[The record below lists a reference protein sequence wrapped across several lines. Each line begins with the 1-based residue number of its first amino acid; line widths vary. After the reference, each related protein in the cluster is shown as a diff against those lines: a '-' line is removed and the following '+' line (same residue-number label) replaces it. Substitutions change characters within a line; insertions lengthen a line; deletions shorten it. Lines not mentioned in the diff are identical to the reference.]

1 MTSHVTRAT
10 AMLVAA
16 ASLSAGLSAPAM
28 ADETGTPTTP
38 DNETTQPAP
47 SAKETLQNAVNEANE
62 IVKQG
67 RSWQDSEALSTFTT
81 ALNTAQ
87 NTLNKQDATDKELTD
102 ATTALTK
109 AQEKLVTAGT
119 TSQNARKNKLKEL
132 EGYTAEGNAQYYP
145 TEDIDE
151 LNKSIDTLTHAPD
164 TAEGDQTIDSEITKL
179 DAQETGLIARLKKD
193 NKALNRVKTALEAAT
208 KELNRNLS
216 YTKDDAVRQKL
227 QDAVDEANADSTLQN
242 IEDQTLATNQK
253 RDSTAKKLEQALADA
268 KTKGDEA
275 VAYRNALKAAQDKQK
290 IQQKDTKAYT
300 PESYKPLDDLL
311 NADFNADDADRV
323 ALSERTEKLNQAVEG
338 LVIAS
343 WSIDGKTLSKDDAGT
358 LTATLDRKTAA
369 LEHPTLTGSDG
380 STVNLTDTAD
390 PFTQEND
397 QLGVGH
403 VTHTLSGTT
412 ADAAKTDVRVTYD
425 VASGTETTVTLD
437 DGSKTGAI
445 GKFTRNEDGSWT
457 ANLTGALGKD
467 LDATAATSTTFRL
480 SDGTTL
486 DGTLGETVTTAPNG
500 TTLLTRTLTADGKDS
515 HGTPVKIVATLSY
528 TYDPRISLTLTH
540 KSGTAENGQTV
551 AVDGLTADMDVN
563 TLGSVYSAGV
573 QERDLTGDQ
582 WELNVKHGANV
593 SNPTIAVTTSGEG
606 SRILVAT
613 IRYQR
618 LDADGHT
625 LVNDSKI
632 VRVNVPFAA
641 APKVIGN
648 DKAALAGIKVNGL
661 DIPGFSADKVD
672 YIITAGKDE
681 RVKVSPVAR
690 DGQTVVAGDSRQTAF
705 TTVQTWTVSKDGESR
720 TYTVTLVRDHTEK
733 TADEKFTPA
742 EPAGQVSKTENP
754 SDDNTALES
763 VGYMLD
769 GAYHKSDSDEFTIPE
784 GGVLSWSSYAGQVV
798 QPTVERDH
806 GMTFRYEL
814 GVLSKDGTKYATRV
828 LTVTYLT
835 ADTHRAELTGIKVDG
850 RDVTGF
856 DPKTM
861 EYDVRVDNPERYV
874 VTPSFDKMTGMSLT
888 VHKTASQ
895 AVIKVTSA
903 DGLTQATYTLN
914 VSKATLADTGT
925 GVGLGS
931 LIFILAASAVGSL
944 LGRKRGTAE
953 M

>member
-38 DNETTQPAP
+38 DGGTAQTPP
-47 SAKETLQNAVNEANE
+47 SKPRETLQKAVDQAGKVDQTRNW
-62 IVKQG
+62 KD
-67 RSWQDSEALSTFTT
+67 QDALTTFASALTT
-81 ALNTAQ
+81 AQA
-87 NTLNKQDATDKELTD
+87 KLTD
-102 ATTALTK
+102 QTTADADLTAAETALTA
-109 AQEKLVTAGT
+109 AQERLVKAGT
-119 TSQNARKNKLKEL
+119 VEQDARAQKLPEL
-132 EGYTAEGNAQYYP
+132 EAYMGDNAKYYP
-145 TEDIDE
+145 HAIGE
-151 LNKSIDTLTHAPD
+151 LNKSITNLKDATDDKT
-164 TAEGDQTIDSEITKL
+164 GDQTIESEIGKL
-179 DAQETGLIARLKKD
+179 DNLIASLKKD
-193 NKALNRVKTALEAAT
+193 NTAFIRLTAAKKAAD
-208 KELNRNLS
+208 KELGRNLS
-216 YTKDDAVRQKL
+216 YKDSDVKQ
-227 QDAVDEANADSTLQN
+227 TLQKAVN
-242 IEDQTLATNQK
+242 DVDATLLHDADQTLATNQK
-253 RDSTAKKLEQALADA
+253 RDSTAETIERALGNMKD
-268 KTKGDEA
+268 KGDET

-290 IQQKDTKAYT
+290 IQQKDGKAYT
-300 PESYKPLDDLL
+300 SESYKPLDDLL
-311 NADFNADDADRV
+311 KADFNADDADRD
-323 ALSERTEKLNQAVEG
+323 ALSERTGKLNQAVEG
-338 LVIAS
+338 LVVAS
-343 WSIDGKTLSKDDAGT
+343 WSIDGKTLTRNDAGA
-358 LTATLDRKTAA
+358 LSATLDRKTAA

-380 STVNLTDTAD
+380 STIGLTDTAGT
-390 PFTQEND
+390 FTQD
-397 QLGVGH
+397 DGQLGVGH
-403 VTHTLSGTT
+403 VTHTLAGTT
-412 ADAAKTDVRVTYD
+412 ADGAKAAVNVTYD

-437 DGSKTGAI
+437 DGSKTGAT
-445 GKFTRNEDGSWT
+445 GRFTRNEDGSWT
-457 ANLTGALGKD
+457 ANLTGMLGKD
-467 LDATAATSTTFRL
+467 LDATAATSTTFKL

-486 DGTLGETVTTAPNG
+486 DGTLGETVTTTPNG
-500 TTLLTRTLTADGKDS
+500 TTLLTRMLTVDGHDS
-515 HGTPVKIVATLSY
+515 HGTPVKAVATLSY

-540 KSGTAENGQTV
+540 KSGTAEESQVV

-563 TLGSVYSAGV
+563 ALGSVYSAGV
-573 QERDLTGDQ
+573 QERGLTGDQ

-648 DKAALAGIKVNGL
+648 DKAALAGIKVNGQ

-672 YIITAGKDE
+672 YTITAGKDE

-742 EPAGQVSKTENP
+742 EPAGQVSKAENP

-769 GAYHKSDSDEFTIPE
+769 GEYHKSDSDEFTIPE

-835 ADTHRAELTGIKVDG
+835 ADTHKAELTGIKVDG

-931 LIFILAASAVGSL
+931 LVFLLAAGAVGSL
-944 LGRKRGTAE
+944 LGRRRGTAE

>member
-38 DNETTQPAP
+38 DGGTAQTPP
-47 SAKETLQNAVNEANE
+47 SKPRETLQKAVDQAGKVDQTRNW
-62 IVKQG
+62 KD
-67 RSWQDSEALSTFTT
+67 QDALTTFASALTT
-81 ALNTAQ
+81 AQA
-87 NTLNKQDATDKELTD
+87 KLTD
-102 ATTALTK
+102 QTTADADLTAAETALTA
-109 AQEKLVTAGT
+109 AQERLVKAGT
-119 TSQNARKNKLKEL
+119 VEQDARAQKLPEL
-132 EGYTAEGNAQYYP
+132 EAYTGDNAKYYP
-145 TEDIDE
+145 HAIGE
-151 LNKSIDTLTHAPD
+151 LNKSITNLKDATDDKT
-164 TAEGDQTIDSEITKL
+164 GDQTIESEIGKL
-179 DAQETGLIARLKKD
+179 DNLIASLKKD
-193 NKALNRVKTALEAAT
+193 NTAFIRLTAAKKAAD
-208 KELNRNLS
+208 KELGRNLS
-216 YTKDDAVRQKL
+216 YKDSDVKQ
-227 QDAVDEANADSTLQN
+227 TLQKAVN
-242 IEDQTLATNQK
+242 DVDATLLHDADQTLATNQK
-253 RDSTAKKLEQALADA
+253 RDSTAETIERALGNMKD
-268 KTKGDEA
+268 KGDET

-290 IQQKDTKAYT
+290 IQQKDGKAYT
-300 PESYKPLDDLL
+300 SESYKPLDDLL
-311 NADFNADDADRV
+311 KADFNADDADRD
-323 ALSERTEKLNQAVEG
+323 ALSERTGKLNQAVEG
-338 LVIAS
+338 LVVAS
-343 WSIDGKTLSKDDAGT
+343 WSIDGKTLTRNDAGA
-358 LTATLDRKTAA
+358 LSATLDRKTAA

-380 STVNLTDTAD
+380 STIGLTDTAGT
-390 PFTQEND
+390 FTQD
-397 QLGVGH
+397 DGQLGVGH
-403 VTHTLSGTT
+403 VTHTLAGTT
-412 ADAAKTDVRVTYD
+412 ADGAKAAVNVTYD

-437 DGSKTGAI
+437 DGSKTGAT

-457 ANLTGALGKD
+457 ANLTGMLGKD
-467 LDATAATSTTFRL
+467 LDATAAVSTTFRL

-486 DGTLGETVTTAPNG
+486 DGTLGETVTTTPNG
-500 TTLLTRTLTADGKDS
+500 TTLLTRTLTVDGHDS
-515 HGTPVKIVATLSY
+515 HGTPVKAVATLSY

-540 KSGTAENGQTV
+540 KAGTAEESQIV

-563 TLGSVYSAGV
+563 ALGSVYSAGV
-573 QERDLTGDQ
+573 QERGLTGDQ

-648 DKAALAGIKVNGL
+648 DKAALAGIKVNGQ

-672 YIITAGKDE
+672 YTITAGKDE

-742 EPAGQVSKTENP
+742 EPAGQVSKAENP

-769 GAYHKSDSDEFTIPE
+769 GEYHKSDSDEFTIPE

-835 ADTHRAELTGIKVDG
+835 ADTHKAELTGIKVDG

-931 LIFILAASAVGSL
+931 LVFLLAAGAVGSL
-944 LGRKRGTAE
+944 LGRRRGTAE

>member
-28 ADETGTPTTP
+28 ADETATPAMA

-47 SAKETLQNAVNEANE
+47 SKPRETLQKAVEQAGKVDRTRNW
-62 IVKQG
+62 KD
-67 RSWQDSEALSTFTT
+67 QDALTTFVSALTT
-81 ALNTAQ
+81 AQAKLADQTTA
-87 NTLNKQDATDKELTD
+87 DADLT
-102 ATTALTK
+102 AAETALTA
-109 AQEKLVTAGT
+109 AQERLVKAGT
-119 TSQNARKNKLKEL
+119 VEQDARAQKLPEL
-132 EGYTAEGNAQYYP
+132 EAYTGDNAKYYP
-145 TEDIDE
+145 HAIGE
-151 LNKSIDTLTHAPD
+151 LNKSITNLKDATD
-164 TAEGDQTIDSEITKL
+164 DKMGDQTIESEIGKL
-179 DAQETGLIARLKKD
+179 DDLIASLKKD
-193 NKALNRVKTALEAAT
+193 NTAFNRLTAAKKAAD
-208 KELNRNLS
+208 KELGRNLS
-216 YTKDDAVRQKL
+216 YKDSDVKQ
-227 QDAVDEANADSTLQN
+227 TLQKAVN
-242 IEDQTLATNQK
+242 DVDATLLNDADQTLATNQK
-253 RDSTAKKLEQALADA
+253 RDSTAETIERALGNMKD
-268 KTKGDEA
+268 KGDET

-290 IQQKDTKAYT
+290 IQQKDGKAYT
-300 PESYKPLDDLL
+300 SESYKPLDDLL
-311 NADFNADDADRV
+311 KADFNADDADRD

-338 LVIAS
+338 LIVAS
-343 WSIDGKTLSKDDAGT
+343 WSIDGKTLSNADGT

-380 STVNLTDTAD
+380 STVSLTDTAE

-403 VTHTLSGTT
+403 IAHTLSGTT
-412 ADAAKTDVRVTYD
+412 ADAAKTAIRVTYD

-437 DGSKTGAI
+437 DGSKTGAA
-445 GKFTRNEDGSWT
+445 GTFTRNEDGSWT
-457 ANLTGALGKD
+457 ANLTGMLGKD
-467 LDATAATSTTFRL
+467 LDATAATSTTFKL

-486 DGTLGETVTTAPNG
+486 DGTLGETVTTTPNG
-500 TTLLTRTLTADGKDS
+500 TTLLTRTLTVDGKDS
-515 HGTPVKIVATLSY
+515 HGTPVKAVATLSY

-540 KSGTAENGQTV
+540 KSGTAENSQTV
-551 AVDGLTADMDVN
+551 TVDGLTADMDVN

-573 QERDLTGDQ
+573 QERGLTGDQ

-648 DKAALAGIKVNGL
+648 DKAALAGIKVNGQ

-672 YIITAGKDE
+672 YTITAGKDE

-733 TADEKFTPA
+733 TADEKFTPV
-742 EPAGQVSKTENP
+742 EPAGQVSKAENP

-784 GGVLSWSSYAGQVV
+784 GGILSWSSYAGQVV

-835 ADTHRAELTGIKVDG
+835 ADTHKAELTGIKVDG
-850 RDVTGF
+850 RNVAGF

-931 LIFILAASAVGSL
+931 LIFLLAAGAVGSL
-944 LGRKRGTAE
+944 LSRRRGTAE

>member
-38 DNETTQPAP
+38 DNGTTQTPP
-47 SAKETLQNAVNEANE
+47 SKPRETLQKAVDQAGKVDQTRNW
-62 IVKQG
+62 KD
-67 RSWQDSEALSTFTT
+67 QDALTTFASALTT
-81 ALNTAQ
+81 AQA
-87 NTLNKQDATDKELTD
+87 KLTD
-102 ATTALTK
+102 QTTADADLTAAETALTA
-109 AQEKLVTAGT
+109 AQERLVKAGT
-119 TSQNARKNKLKEL
+119 VEQDARAQKLPEL
-132 EGYTAEGNAQYYP
+132 EAYTGDNAKYYP
-145 TEDIDE
+145 HAIGE
-151 LNKSIDTLTHAPD
+151 LNKSITNLKDATDDKT
-164 TAEGDQTIDSEITKL
+164 GDQTIESEIGKL
-179 DAQETGLIARLKKD
+179 DNLIASLKKD
-193 NKALNRVKTALEAAT
+193 NTAFIRLTAAKKAAD
-208 KELNRNLS
+208 KELGRNLS
-216 YTKDDAVRQKL
+216 YKDSDVKQ
-227 QDAVDEANADSTLQN
+227 TLQKAVN
-242 IEDQTLATNQK
+242 DVDATLLHDADQTLATNQK
-253 RDSTAKKLEQALADA
+253 RDSTAETIERALGNMKD
-268 KTKGDEA
+268 KGDET

-290 IQQKDTKAYT
+290 IQQKDGKAYT
-300 PESYKPLDDLL
+300 SESYKPLDDLL
-311 NADFNADDADRV
+311 KADFNADDADRD
-323 ALSERTEKLNQAVEG
+323 ALSERTGKLNQAVEG
-338 LVIAS
+338 LVVAS
-343 WSIDGKTLSKDDAGT
+343 WSIDGKTLTRNDAGA
-358 LTATLDRKTAA
+358 LSATLDRKTAA

-380 STVNLTDTAD
+380 STIGLTDTAGT
-390 PFTQEND
+390 FTQD
-397 QLGVGH
+397 DGQLGVGH
-403 VTHTLSGTT
+403 VTHTLAGTT
-412 ADAAKTDVRVTYD
+412 ADGAKAAVNVTYD

-437 DGSKTGAI
+437 DGSKTGAT
-445 GKFTRNEDGSWT
+445 GRFTRNEDGSWT
-457 ANLTGALGKD
+457 ANLTGMLGKD
-467 LDATAATSTTFRL
+467 LDATAATSTTFKL

-486 DGTLGETVTTAPNG
+486 DGTLGETVTTTPNG
-500 TTLLTRTLTADGKDS
+500 TTLLTRTLTVDGHDS
-515 HGTPVKIVATLSY
+515 HGTPVKAVATLSY

-540 KSGTAENGQTV
+540 KSGTAEESQVV

-563 TLGSVYSAGV
+563 ALGSVYSAGV
-573 QERDLTGDQ
+573 QERGLTGDQ

-648 DKAALAGIKVNGL
+648 DKAALAGIKVNGQ

-672 YIITAGKDE
+672 YTITAGKDE

-742 EPAGQVSKTENP
+742 EPAGQVSKAENP

-798 QPTVERDH
+798 QSTVERDH

-850 RDVTGF
+850 HDVTGF

-931 LIFILAASAVGSL
+931 LVFLLAAGAVGSL
-944 LGRKRGTAE
+944 LGRRRGTAE

>member
-28 ADETGTPTTP
+28 ADETATPATP
-38 DNETTQPAP
+38 DNGTTQPAP
-47 SAKETLQNAVNEANE
+47 SKPRETLQKAVEQAGKVDRTRNW
-62 IVKQG
+62 KD
-67 RSWQDSEALSTFTT
+67 QDALTTFVSALTT
-81 ALNTAQ
+81 AQAKLADQTAA
-87 NTLNKQDATDKELTD
+87 DADLT
-102 ATTALTK
+102 AAETALTA
-109 AQEKLVTAGT
+109 AQERLVKAGT
-119 TSQNARKNKLKEL
+119 VEQDARAQKLPEL
-132 EGYTAEGNAQYYP
+132 EAYTGDNAKYYP
-145 TEDIDE
+145 HAIGE
-151 LNKSIDTLTHAPD
+151 LNKSITNLKDATDDKT
-164 TAEGDQTIDSEITKL
+164 GDQAIESEIGKL
-179 DAQETGLIARLKKD
+179 DNLIASLKKD
-193 NKALNRVKTALEAAT
+193 NTAFNRLTAAKKAAD
-208 KELNRNLS
+208 KELGRNLS
-216 YTKDDAVRQKL
+216 YKDSDVKQ
-227 QDAVDEANADSTLQN
+227 TLQKAVN
-242 IEDQTLATNQK
+242 DVDATLLNDADQTLATNQK
-253 RDSTAKKLEQALADA
+253 RDSTAETIERALGNMKD
-268 KTKGDEA
+268 KGDET

-290 IQQKDTKAYT
+290 IQQKDGKAYT
-300 PESYKPLDDLL
+300 SESYKPLDDLL
-311 NADFNADDADRV
+311 KADFNADDADRD
-323 ALSERTEKLNQAVEG
+323 ALSERTEKLNQTVEG
-338 LVIAS
+338 LTVAS
-343 WSIDGKTLSKDDAGT
+343 WSIDGKTLTRNDAGA
-358 LTATLDRKTAA
+358 LSATLDRKTAA

-380 STVNLTDTAD
+380 STIGLTDTAE
-390 PFTQEND
+390 PFTQD
-397 QLGVGH
+397 DGQLGVGH
-403 VTHTLSGTT
+403 VTHTLAGTT
-412 ADAAKTDVRVTYD
+412 ADGAKAAVNVTYD
-425 VASGTETTVTLD
+425 VTSGTETTVTLD
-437 DGSKTGAI
+437 DGSKTGAA

-457 ANLTGALGKD
+457 ANLTGMLGKD
-467 LDATAATSTTFRL
+467 LDATAATSTTFKL

-486 DGTLGETVTTAPNG
+486 DGTLGETVTTTPNG

-515 HGTPVKIVATLSY
+515 HGTPVKAVATLSY

-551 AVDGLTADMDVN
+551 TVDGLTADMDVN
-563 TLGSVYSAGV
+563 ALGSVYSAGV
-573 QERDLTGDQ
+573 QERGLTGDQ

-648 DKAALAGIKVNGL
+648 DKAALAGIKVNGQ

-672 YIITAGKDE
+672 YTITAGKDE

-733 TADEKFTPA
+733 TADEKFTPV
-742 EPAGQVSKTENP
+742 EPAGQVSKAENP

-784 GGVLSWSSYAGQVV
+784 GGILSWSSYAGQVV

-850 RDVTGF
+850 RDVAGF

-903 DGLTQATYTLN
+903 DGLTQTTYTLN
-914 VSKATLADTGT
+914 ISKATLADTGT

-931 LIFILAASAVGSL
+931 LIFLLAAGAVGFL
-944 LGRKRGTAE
+944 LSRRRGTAE

>member
-28 ADETGTPTTP
+28 ADETATPATP
-38 DNETTQPAP
+38 DNGTTQPAP
-47 SAKETLQNAVNEANE
+47 SKPRETLQKAVEQAGKVDQTRNW
-62 IVKQG
+62 KD
-67 RSWQDSEALSTFTT
+67 QDALTTFASALTT
-81 ALNTAQ
+81 AQAKLADQTTA
-87 NTLNKQDATDKELTD
+87 DADLT
-102 ATTALTK
+102 AAETALTA
-109 AQEKLVTAGT
+109 AQERLVKAGT
-119 TSQNARKNKLKEL
+119 VEQDARAQKLPEL
-132 EGYTAEGNAQYYP
+132 EAYTGDNAKYYP
-145 TEDIDE
+145 HAIGE
-151 LNKSIDTLTHAPD
+151 LNKSITNLKDATDDKT
-164 TAEGDQTIDSEITKL
+164 GDQTIESEIGKL
-179 DAQETGLIARLKKD
+179 DDLIASLKKD
-193 NKALNRVKTALEAAT
+193 NTAFNRLTAAKKAAD
-208 KELNRNLS
+208 KELGRNLS
-216 YTKDDAVRQKL
+216 YKDSDVKQ
-227 QDAVDEANADSTLQN
+227 TLQKAVN
-242 IEDQTLATNQK
+242 DVDATLLNDADQTLATNQK
-253 RDSTAKKLEQALADA
+253 RDSTAETIERALGNMKD
-268 KTKGDEA
+268 KGDET

-290 IQQKDTKAYT
+290 IQQKDGKAYT
-300 PESYKPLDDLL
+300 SESYKPLDDLL
-311 NADFNADDADRV
+311 NADFNADDADRD
-323 ALSERTEKLNQAVEG
+323 ALSERTGKLNQAVEG
-338 LVIAS
+338 LIVAS
-343 WSIDGKTLSKDDAGT
+343 WSIDGKTLSNADGT

-380 STVNLTDTAD
+380 STIGLTDTAE

-403 VTHTLSGTT
+403 ITHTLSGTT
-412 ADAAKTDVRVTYD
+412 ADAAKTAIRVTYD

-437 DGSKTGAI
+437 DGSKTGAA

-457 ANLTGALGKD
+457 ANLTGMLGKD
-467 LDATAATSTTFRL
+467 LDATAATSTTFKL

-486 DGTLGETVTTAPNG
+486 DGTLGETVTTTPNG

-515 HGTPVKIVATLSY
+515 HGTPVKAVATLSY

-540 KSGTAENGQTV
+540 KSGTAENSQTV

-563 TLGSVYSAGV
+563 ALGSVYSAGV
-573 QERDLTGDQ
+573 QERGLTGDQ

-648 DKAALAGIKVNGL
+648 DKAALAGIKVNGR

-672 YIITAGKDE
+672 YTITAGKDE

-733 TADEKFTPA
+733 TADEKFTPV
-742 EPAGQVSKTENP
+742 EPAGQVSKAENP

-784 GGVLSWSSYAGQVV
+784 GGILSWSSYAGQVV

-850 RDVTGF
+850 RDVAGF

-903 DGLTQATYTLN
+903 DGLTQATYTLD

-931 LIFILAASAVGSL
+931 LIFLLAAGAVGSL
-944 LGRKRGTAE
+944 LSRRRGTAE

>member
-38 DNETTQPAP
+38 DNGTTQTPP
-47 SAKETLQNAVNEANE
+47 SKPRETLQKAVDQAGKVDQTRNW
-62 IVKQG
+62 KD
-67 RSWQDSEALSTFTT
+67 QDALTTFASALTT
-81 ALNTAQ
+81 AQA
-87 NTLNKQDATDKELTD
+87 KLTD
-102 ATTALTK
+102 QTTADADLTAAETALTA
-109 AQEKLVTAGT
+109 AQERLVKAGT
-119 TSQNARKNKLKEL
+119 VEQDARAQKLPEL
-132 EGYTAEGNAQYYP
+132 EAYTGDNAKYYP
-145 TEDIDE
+145 HAIGE
-151 LNKSIDTLTHAPD
+151 LNKSITNLKDATDDKT
-164 TAEGDQTIDSEITKL
+164 GDQTIESEIGKL
-179 DAQETGLIARLKKD
+179 DNLIASLKKD
-193 NKALNRVKTALEAAT
+193 NTAFIRLTAAKKAAD
-208 KELNRNLS
+208 KELSRNLS
-216 YTKDDAVRQKL
+216 YKDSDVKQ
-227 QDAVDEANADSTLQN
+227 TLQKAVN
-242 IEDQTLATNQK
+242 DVDATLLHDADQTLATNQK
-253 RDSTAKKLEQALADA
+253 RDSTAETIERALGNMKD
-268 KTKGDEA
+268 KGDET

-290 IQQKDTKAYT
+290 IQQKDGKAYT
-300 PESYKPLDDLL
+300 SESYKPLDDLL
-311 NADFNADDADRV
+311 KADFNADDADRD
-323 ALSERTEKLNQAVEG
+323 ALSERTGKLNQAVEG
-338 LVIAS
+338 LVVAS
-343 WSIDGKTLSKDDAGT
+343 WSIDGKTLTRNDAGA
-358 LTATLDRKTAA
+358 LSATLDRKTAA

-380 STVNLTDTAD
+380 STIGLTDTAGT
-390 PFTQEND
+390 FTQD
-397 QLGVGH
+397 DGQLGVGH
-403 VTHTLSGTT
+403 VTHTLAGTT
-412 ADAAKTDVRVTYD
+412 ADGAKAAVNVTYD

-437 DGSKTGAI
+437 DGSKTGAT

-457 ANLTGALGKD
+457 ANLTGMLGKD
-467 LDATAATSTTFRL
+467 LDATAATSTTFKL

-486 DGTLGETVTTAPNG
+486 DGTLGETVTTTPNG
-500 TTLLTRTLTADGKDS
+500 TTLLTRTLTVDGHDS
-515 HGTPVKIVATLSY
+515 HGTPVKAVATLSY

-540 KSGTAENGQTV
+540 KSGTAEESQVV

-563 TLGSVYSAGV
+563 ALGSVYSAGV
-573 QERDLTGDQ
+573 QERGLTGDQ

-648 DKAALAGIKVNGL
+648 DKAALAGIKVNGQ

-672 YIITAGKDE
+672 YTITAGKDE

-733 TADEKFTPA
+733 TADEKFTPP
-742 EPAGQVSKTENP
+742 EPAGQVSKAENP

-769 GAYHKSDSDEFTIPE
+769 GEYHKSDSDEFTIPE

-835 ADTHRAELTGIKVDG
+835 ADTHKAELTGIKVDG

-931 LIFILAASAVGSL
+931 LVFLLAAGAVGSL
-944 LGRKRGTAE
+944 LGRRRGTAE

>member
-28 ADETGTPTTP
+28 ADETATPATP
-38 DNETTQPAP
+38 DNGTTQPAP
-47 SAKETLQNAVNEANE
+47 SKPRETLQKAVEQAGKVDRTRNW
-62 IVKQG
+62 KD
-67 RSWQDSEALSTFTT
+67 QDALTTFASALTT
-81 ALNTAQ
+81 AQAKLADQTTA
-87 NTLNKQDATDKELTD
+87 DADLT
-102 ATTALTK
+102 AAETALTA
-109 AQEKLVTAGT
+109 AQERLVKAGT
-119 TSQNARKNKLKEL
+119 VEQDARAQKLPEL
-132 EGYTAEGNAQYYP
+132 EAYTGDNAKYYP
-145 TEDIDE
+145 HAIGE
-151 LNKSIDTLTHAPD
+151 LNKSITNLKDATDDKT
-164 TAEGDQTIDSEITKL
+164 GDQTIESEIGKL
-179 DAQETGLIARLKKD
+179 DNLIASLKKD
-193 NKALNRVKTALEAAT
+193 NTAFNRLTAAKKAAD
-208 KELNRNLS
+208 KELGRNLS
-216 YTKDDAVRQKL
+216 YKDSDVKQ
-227 QDAVDEANADSTLQN
+227 TLQKAVN
-242 IEDQTLATNQK
+242 DVDATLLNDADQTLATNQK
-253 RDSTAKKLEQALADA
+253 RDSTAETIERALGNMKD
-268 KTKGDEA
+268 KGDET

-290 IQQKDTKAYT
+290 IQQKDGKAYT
-300 PESYKPLDDLL
+300 SESYKPLDDLL
-311 NADFNADDADRV
+311 NADFNADDADRD
-323 ALSERTEKLNQAVEG
+323 ALSERTGKLNQAVEG
-338 LVIAS
+338 LVVAS
-343 WSIDGKTLSKDDAGT
+343 WSIDGKTLSNADGT

-380 STVNLTDTAD
+380 TTIGLTDTAE

-403 VTHTLSGTT
+403 ITHTLSGTT
-412 ADAAKTDVRVTYD
+412 ADAAKTAIRVTYD

-437 DGSKTGAI
+437 DGSKTGAA

-457 ANLTGALGKD
+457 ANLTGMLGKD
-467 LDATAATSTTFRL
+467 LDATAATSTTFKL

-486 DGTLGETVTTAPNG
+486 DGTLGETVTTTPNG

-515 HGTPVKIVATLSY
+515 HGTPVKAVATLSY

-540 KSGTAENGQTV
+540 KSGTAENSQTV

-563 TLGSVYSAGV
+563 ALGSVYSAGV
-573 QERDLTGDQ
+573 QERGLTGDQ

-648 DKAALAGIKVNGL
+648 DKAALAGIKVNGQ

-672 YIITAGKDE
+672 YTITAGKDE

-733 TADEKFTPA
+733 TADEKFTPV
-742 EPAGQVSKTENP
+742 EPAGQVSKAENP

-784 GGVLSWSSYAGQVV
+784 GGILSWSSYAGQVV

-850 RDVTGF
+850 RDVAGF

-931 LIFILAASAVGSL
+931 LIFLLAAGAVGSL
-944 LGRKRGTAE
+944 LSRRRGTAE

>member
-38 DNETTQPAP
+38 DNGTTQTPP
-47 SAKETLQNAVNEANE
+47 SKPRETLQKAVDQAGKVDQTRNW
-62 IVKQG
+62 KD
-67 RSWQDSEALSTFTT
+67 QDALTTFASALTT
-81 ALNTAQ
+81 AQA
-87 NTLNKQDATDKELTD
+87 KLTD
-102 ATTALTK
+102 QTTADADLTAAETALTA
-109 AQEKLVTAGT
+109 AQERLVKAGT
-119 TSQNARKNKLKEL
+119 VEQDARAQKLPEL
-132 EGYTAEGNAQYYP
+132 EAYTGDNAKYYP
-145 TEDIDE
+145 HAIGE
-151 LNKSIDTLTHAPD
+151 LNKSITNLKDATDDKT
-164 TAEGDQTIDSEITKL
+164 GDQTIESEIGKL
-179 DAQETGLIARLKKD
+179 DNLIASLKKD
-193 NKALNRVKTALEAAT
+193 NTAFIRLTAAKKAAD
-208 KELNRNLS
+208 KELGRNLS
-216 YTKDDAVRQKL
+216 YKDSDVKQ
-227 QDAVDEANADSTLQN
+227 TLQKAVN
-242 IEDQTLATNQK
+242 DVDATLLHDADQTLATNQK
-253 RDSTAKKLEQALADA
+253 RDSTAETIERALGNMKD
-268 KTKGDEA
+268 KGDET

-290 IQQKDTKAYT
+290 IQQKDGKAYT
-300 PESYKPLDDLL
+300 SESYKPLDDLL
-311 NADFNADDADRV
+311 KADFNADDADRD
-323 ALSERTEKLNQAVEG
+323 ALSERTGKLNQAVEG
-338 LVIAS
+338 LVVAS
-343 WSIDGKTLSKDDAGT
+343 WSIDGKTLTRNDAGA
-358 LTATLDRKTAA
+358 LSATLDRKTAA

-380 STVNLTDTAD
+380 STIGLTDTAGT
-390 PFTQEND
+390 FTQD
-397 QLGVGH
+397 DGQLGVGH
-403 VTHTLSGTT
+403 VTHTLAGTT
-412 ADAAKTDVRVTYD
+412 ADGAKAAVNVTYD

-437 DGSKTGAI
+437 DGSKTGAT

-457 ANLTGALGKD
+457 ANLTGMLGKD
-467 LDATAATSTTFRL
+467 LDATAATSTTFKL

-486 DGTLGETVTTAPNG
+486 DGTLGETVTTTPNG
-500 TTLLTRTLTADGKDS
+500 TTLLTRTLTVDGHDS
-515 HGTPVKIVATLSY
+515 HGTPVKAVATLSY

-540 KSGTAENGQTV
+540 KSGTAEESQVV

-563 TLGSVYSAGV
+563 ALGSVYSAGV
-573 QERDLTGDQ
+573 QERGLTGDQ

-648 DKAALAGIKVNGL
+648 DKAALAGIKVNGQ

-672 YIITAGKDE
+672 YTITAGKDE

-742 EPAGQVSKTENP
+742 EPAGQVSKAENP

-769 GAYHKSDSDEFTIPE
+769 GEYHKSDSDEFTIPE

-835 ADTHRAELTGIKVDG
+835 ADTHKAELTGIKVDG

-888 VHKTASQ
+888 VHKTVSK

-931 LIFILAASAVGSL
+931 LVFLLAAGAVGSL
-944 LGRKRGTAE
+944 LGRRRGTAE

>member
-28 ADETGTPTTP
+28 ADEAATPATP
-38 DNETTQPAP
+38 DNGTTQPAP
-47 SAKETLQNAVNEANE
+47 SKPRENLQKAVEQAGKVDQTRNW
-62 IVKQG
+62 KD
-67 RSWQDSEALSTFTT
+67 QDALTTFASALTT
-81 ALNTAQ
+81 AQAKLADQTTA
-87 NTLNKQDATDKELTD
+87 DADLT
-102 ATTALTK
+102 AAETALTA
-109 AQEKLVTAGT
+109 AQERLVKAGT
-119 TSQNARKNKLKEL
+119 VEQDARAQKLPEL
-132 EGYTAEGNAQYYP
+132 EAYTGDNAKYYP
-145 TEDIDE
+145 HAIGE
-151 LNKSIDTLTHAPD
+151 LNKSITNLKDATDDKT
-164 TAEGDQTIDSEITKL
+164 GDQTIESEIGKL
-179 DAQETGLIARLKKD
+179 DNLIASLKKD
-193 NKALNRVKTALEAAT
+193 NTAFNRLTAAKKAAD
-208 KELNRNLS
+208 KELGRNLS
-216 YTKDDAVRQKL
+216 YKDSDVKQ
-227 QDAVDEANADSTLQN
+227 TLQKAVN
-242 IEDQTLATNQK
+242 DVDATLLNDADQTLATNQK
-253 RDSTAKKLEQALADA
+253 RDSTAETIERALGNMKD
-268 KTKGDEA
+268 KGDET

-290 IQQKDTKAYT
+290 IQQKDGKAYT
-300 PESYKPLDDLL
+300 SESYKPLDDLL
-311 NADFNADDADRV
+311 NADFNADDADRD
-323 ALSERTEKLNQAVEG
+323 ALSERTGKLNQAVEG
-338 LVIAS
+338 LAVAS
-343 WSIDGKTLSKDDAGT
+343 WSIDGKTLIRNDAGA
-358 LTATLDRKTAA
+358 LSATLDRKTAA

-380 STVNLTDTAD
+380 STIGLTDTTE
-390 PFTQEND
+390 PFTQD
-397 QLGVGH
+397 DGQLGVGH
-403 VTHTLSGTT
+403 VTHTLAGTT
-412 ADAAKTDVRVTYD
+412 ADGAKAAVNVTYD
-425 VASGTETTVTLD
+425 VTSGTETTVTLD
-437 DGSKTGAI
+437 DGSKTGAA

-457 ANLTGALGKD
+457 ANLTGMLGKD
-467 LDATAATSTTFRL
+467 LDATAATSTTFKL

-486 DGTLGETVTTAPNG
+486 DGTLGETVTTTPNG

-515 HGTPVKIVATLSY
+515 HGTPVKAVATLSY

-540 KSGTAENGQTV
+540 KSGTAENSQTV

-563 TLGSVYSAGV
+563 TLESVYSAGV
-573 QERDLTGDQ
+573 QERGLTGDQ

-648 DKAALAGIKVNGL
+648 DKAALAGIKVNGQ

-672 YIITAGKDE
+672 YTITAGKDE

-733 TADEKFTPA
+733 TADEKFTPV
-742 EPAGQVSKTENP
+742 EPAGQVSKAENP

-784 GGVLSWSSYAGQVV
+784 GGILSWSSYAGQVV

-835 ADTHRAELTGIKVDG
+835 ADTHKAELTGIKVDG
-850 RDVTGF
+850 RNVAGF

-903 DGLTQATYTLN
+903 DGLQTI
-914 VSKATLADTGT
+914 VHEGRWRVGRVERVGGT
-925 GVGLGS
+925 VIIPDRIWSDEDLTCYESRYRDYGPE
-931 LIFILAASAVGSL
+931 F
-944 LGRKRGTAE
+944 
-953 M
+953 

>member
-38 DNETTQPAP
+38 DNGTTQTPP
-47 SAKETLQNAVNEANE
+47 SKPRETLQKAVDQAGKVDQTRNW
-62 IVKQG
+62 KD
-67 RSWQDSEALSTFTT
+67 QDALTTFASALTT
-81 ALNTAQ
+81 AQA
-87 NTLNKQDATDKELTD
+87 KLTD
-102 ATTALTK
+102 QTTADADLTAAETALTA
-109 AQEKLVTAGT
+109 AQERLVKAGT
-119 TSQNARKNKLKEL
+119 VEQDARAQKLPEL
-132 EGYTAEGNAQYYP
+132 EAYTGDNAKYYP
-145 TEDIDE
+145 HAIGE
-151 LNKSIDTLTHAPD
+151 LNKSITNLKDATDDKT
-164 TAEGDQTIDSEITKL
+164 GDQTIESEIGKL
-179 DAQETGLIARLKKD
+179 DNLIASLKKD
-193 NKALNRVKTALEAAT
+193 NTAFIRLTAAKKAAD
-208 KELNRNLS
+208 KELGRNLS
-216 YTKDDAVRQKL
+216 YKDSDVKQ
-227 QDAVDEANADSTLQN
+227 TLQKAVN
-242 IEDQTLATNQK
+242 DVDATLLHDADQTLATNQK
-253 RDSTAKKLEQALADA
+253 RDSTAETIERALGNMKD
-268 KTKGDEA
+268 KGDET

-290 IQQKDTKAYT
+290 IQQKDGKAYT
-300 PESYKPLDDLL
+300 SESYKPLDDLL
-311 NADFNADDADRV
+311 KADFNADDADRD
-323 ALSERTEKLNQAVEG
+323 ALSERTGKLNQAVEG
-338 LVIAS
+338 LVVAS
-343 WSIDGKTLSKDDAGT
+343 WSIDGKTLTRNDAGA
-358 LTATLDRKTAA
+358 LSATLDRKTAA

-380 STVNLTDTAD
+380 STIGLTDTAGA
-390 PFTQEND
+390 FTQD
-397 QLGVGH
+397 DGQLGVGH
-403 VTHTLSGTT
+403 VTHTLAGTT
-412 ADAAKTDVRVTYD
+412 ADGAKAAVNVTYD

-437 DGSKTGAI
+437 DGSKTGAT

-457 ANLTGALGKD
+457 ANLTGMLGKD
-467 LDATAATSTTFRL
+467 LDATAATSTTFKL

-486 DGTLGETVTTAPNG
+486 DGTLGETVTTTPNG
-500 TTLLTRTLTADGKDS
+500 TTLLTRTLTVDGHDS
-515 HGTPVKIVATLSY
+515 HGTPVKAVATLSY

-540 KSGTAENGQTV
+540 KSGTAEESQVV

-563 TLGSVYSAGV
+563 ALGSVYSAGV
-573 QERDLTGDQ
+573 QERGLTGDQ

-648 DKAALAGIKVNGL
+648 DKAALAGIKVNGQ

-672 YIITAGKDE
+672 YTITAGKDE

-742 EPAGQVSKTENP
+742 EPAGQVSKAENP

-769 GAYHKSDSDEFTIPE
+769 GEYHKSDSDEFTIPE

-835 ADTHRAELTGIKVDG
+835 ADTHKAELTGIKVDG

-931 LIFILAASAVGSL
+931 LVFLLAAGAVGSL
-944 LGRKRGTAE
+944 LGRRRGTAE

>member
-28 ADETGTPTTP
+28 ADETGAPTTP
-38 DNETTQPAP
+38 DNGTTQPAP
-47 SAKETLQNAVNEANE
+47 SKPRETLQKAVEQAGKVDQTRNW
-62 IVKQG
+62 KD
-67 RSWQDSEALSTFTT
+67 QDALTTFASALTT
-81 ALNTAQ
+81 AQAKLADQTTA
-87 NTLNKQDATDKELTD
+87 DADLT
-102 ATTALTK
+102 AAETALTA
-109 AQEKLVTAGT
+109 AQERLVKAGT
-119 TSQNARKNKLKEL
+119 VEQDARAQKLPEL
-132 EGYTAEGNAQYYP
+132 EAYTGDNAKYYP
-145 TEDIDE
+145 HAIGE
-151 LNKSIDTLTHAPD
+151 LNKSITNLKDATD
-164 TAEGDQTIDSEITKL
+164 DKMGDQTIESEIGKL
-179 DAQETGLIARLKKD
+179 DDLIASLKKD
-193 NKALNRVKTALEAAT
+193 NTAFNRLTAAKKAAD
-208 KELNRNLS
+208 KELGRNLS
-216 YTKDDAVRQKL
+216 YKDSDVKQ
-227 QDAVDEANADSTLQN
+227 TLQKAVN
-242 IEDQTLATNQK
+242 DVDATLLNDADQTLATNQK
-253 RDSTAKKLEQALADA
+253 RDSTAETIERALGNMKD
-268 KTKGDEA
+268 KGDET

-290 IQQKDTKAYT
+290 IQQKDGKAYT
-300 PESYKPLDDLL
+300 SESYKPLDDLL
-311 NADFNADDADRV
+311 KADFNADDADRD

-338 LVIAS
+338 LIVAS
-343 WSIDGKTLSKDDAGT
+343 WSIDGKTLSNADGT

-380 STVNLTDTAD
+380 STVSLTDTAE

-403 VTHTLSGTT
+403 IAHTLSGTT
-412 ADAAKTDVRVTYD
+412 ADAAKTAIRVTYD

-437 DGSKTGAI
+437 DGSKTGAA

-467 LDATAATSTTFRL
+467 LDATAAASTTFRL

-486 DGTLGETVTTAPNG
+486 DGTLGDAVTTTPNG

-515 HGTPVKIVATLSY
+515 HGTPVKAVATLSY

-540 KSGTAENGQTV
+540 KSGTAENSQTV

-573 QERDLTGDQ
+573 QERGLTGDQ

-648 DKAALAGIKVNGL
+648 DKAALAGIKVNGQ

-672 YIITAGKDE
+672 YTITAGKDE

-742 EPAGQVSKTENP
+742 EPAGQVSKAENP

-784 GGVLSWSSYAGQVV
+784 GGILSWSSYAGQVV

-835 ADTHRAELTGIKVDG
+835 ADTHRAELTGIKVDR
-850 RDVTGF
+850 RDVAGF

-903 DGLTQATYTLN
+903 DGLTQATYTLD

-931 LIFILAASAVGSL
+931 LIFLLAAGAVGSL
-944 LGRKRGTAE
+944 LSRRRGTAE

>member
-28 ADETGTPTTP
+28 ADETGAPTTP
-38 DNETTQPAP
+38 DNGTTQPAP
-47 SAKETLQNAVNEANE
+47 SKPRETLQKAVEQAGKVDQTRNW
-62 IVKQG
+62 KD
-67 RSWQDSEALSTFTT
+67 QDALTTFASALTT
-81 ALNTAQ
+81 AQAKLADQTTA
-87 NTLNKQDATDKELTD
+87 DADLTV
-102 ATTALTK
+102 AETALTA
-109 AQEKLVTAGT
+109 AQERLVKAGT
-119 TSQNARKNKLKEL
+119 VEQDARAQKLPEL
-132 EGYTAEGNAQYYP
+132 EAYTGDNAKYYP
-145 TEDIDE
+145 HAIGE
-151 LNKSIDTLTHAPD
+151 LNKSITNLKDATDDKT
-164 TAEGDQTIDSEITKL
+164 GDQTIESEIGKL
-179 DAQETGLIARLKKD
+179 DDLIASLKKD
-193 NKALNRVKTALEAAT
+193 NTAFNRLTAAKKAAD
-208 KELNRNLS
+208 KELGRNLS
-216 YTKDDAVRQKL
+216 YKDSDVKQ
-227 QDAVDEANADSTLQN
+227 TLQKAVN
-242 IEDQTLATNQK
+242 DVDATLLNDADQTLATNQK
-253 RDSTAKKLEQALADA
+253 RDSTAETIERALGNMKD
-268 KTKGDEA
+268 KGDET

-290 IQQKDTKAYT
+290 IQQKDGKAYT
-300 PESYKPLDDLL
+300 SESYKPLDDLL
-311 NADFNADDADRV
+311 KADFNADDADRD

-338 LVIAS
+338 LTVAS
-343 WSIDGKTLSKDDAGT
+343 WSIDGKTLSNADGT

-380 STVNLTDTAD
+380 STIGLTDTAE

-403 VTHTLSGTT
+403 ITHTLSGTT
-412 ADAAKTDVRVTYD
+412 ADAAKTAIRVTYD
-425 VASGTETTVTLD
+425 MASGTETTVTLD
-437 DGSKTGAI
+437 DGSKTGAA

-457 ANLTGALGKD
+457 ANLTGMLGKD
-467 LDATAATSTTFRL
+467 LDATAATSTTFKL

-486 DGTLGETVTTAPNG
+486 DGTLGETVTTTPNG
-500 TTLLTRTLTADGKDS
+500 TTLLTRTLTADGKDF
-515 HGTPVKIVATLSY
+515 HGTPVKAVATLSY

-540 KSGTAENGQTV
+540 KSGTAENSQTV
-551 AVDGLTADMDVN
+551 TVDGLTADMDVN
-563 TLGSVYSAGV
+563 ALGSVYSAGV
-573 QERDLTGDQ
+573 QERGLTGDQ

-648 DKAALAGIKVNGL
+648 DKAALAGIKVNGQ

-672 YIITAGKDE
+672 YTITAGKDE

-733 TADEKFTPA
+733 TADEKFTPV
-742 EPAGQVSKTENP
+742 EPAGQVSKAENP

-784 GGVLSWSSYAGQVV
+784 GGILSWSSYAGQVV

-835 ADTHRAELTGIKVDG
+835 ADTHKAELTGIKVDG
-850 RDVTGF
+850 RNVAGF

-903 DGLTQATYTLN
+903 DGLTQTTYTLN

-931 LIFILAASAVGSL
+931 LIFLLAAGAVGSL
-944 LGRKRGTAE
+944 LSRRRGTAE

>member
-28 ADETGTPTTP
+28 ADETATPATP
-38 DNETTQPAP
+38 DNGTTQPAP
-47 SAKETLQNAVNEANE
+47 SKPRETLQKAVEQAGKVDRTRNW
-62 IVKQG
+62 KD
-67 RSWQDSEALSTFTT
+67 QDALTTFASALTT
-81 ALNTAQ
+81 AQAKLADQTTA
-87 NTLNKQDATDKELTD
+87 DADLT
-102 ATTALTK
+102 AAETALTA
-109 AQEKLVTAGT
+109 AQERLVKAGT
-119 TSQNARKNKLKEL
+119 VEQDARAQKLPEL
-132 EGYTAEGNAQYYP
+132 EAYTGDNAKYYP
-145 TEDIDE
+145 HAIGE
-151 LNKSIDTLTHAPD
+151 LNKSITNLKDATDDKT
-164 TAEGDQTIDSEITKL
+164 GDQTIESEIGKL
-179 DAQETGLIARLKKD
+179 DDLIASLKKD
-193 NKALNRVKTALEAAT
+193 NTAFNRLTAAKKAAD
-208 KELNRNLS
+208 KELGRNLS
-216 YTKDDAVRQKL
+216 YKDSDVKQ
-227 QDAVDEANADSTLQN
+227 TLQKAVN
-242 IEDQTLATNQK
+242 DVDATLLNDADQTLATNQK
-253 RDSTAKKLEQALADA
+253 RDSTAETIERALGNMKD
-268 KTKGDEA
+268 KGDET

-290 IQQKDTKAYT
+290 IQQKDGKAYT
-300 PESYKPLDDLL
+300 SESYKPLDDLL
-311 NADFNADDADRV
+311 KADFNADDADRD

-338 LVIAS
+338 LIVAS
-343 WSIDGKTLSKDDAGT
+343 WSIDGKTLFNADGT

-380 STVNLTDTAD
+380 STVSLTDTAE

-403 VTHTLSGTT
+403 IAHTLSGTT
-412 ADAAKTDVRVTYD
+412 ADAAKTAIRVTYD

-437 DGSKTGAI
+437 DGSKTGAA

-457 ANLTGALGKD
+457 ANLTGMLGKD
-467 LDATAATSTTFRL
+467 LDATAATSTTFKL

-486 DGTLGETVTTAPNG
+486 DGTLGETVTTTPNG

-515 HGTPVKIVATLSY
+515 HGTPVKAVATLSY

-540 KSGTAENGQTV
+540 KSGTAENSQTV
-551 AVDGLTADMDVN
+551 TVDGLTADMDVN
-563 TLGSVYSAGV
+563 ALGSVYSAGV
-573 QERDLTGDQ
+573 QERGLTGDQ

-648 DKAALAGIKVNGL
+648 DKAALAGIKVNGQ

-672 YIITAGKDE
+672 YTITAGKDE

-733 TADEKFTPA
+733 TADEKFTPV
-742 EPAGQVSKTENP
+742 EPAGQVSKAENP

-784 GGVLSWSSYAGQVV
+784 GGILSWSSYAGQVV

-850 RDVTGF
+850 RDVAGF

-931 LIFILAASAVGSL
+931 LIFLLAAGAVGSL
-944 LGRKRGTAE
+944 LSRRRGTAE

>member
-28 ADETGTPTTP
+28 ADETATPAMA
-38 DNETTQPAP
+38 DNGTTQPAP
-47 SAKETLQNAVNEANE
+47 SKPRETLQKAVEQAGKVDRTRNW
-62 IVKQG
+62 KD
-67 RSWQDSEALSTFTT
+67 QDALTTFVSALTT
-81 ALNTAQ
+81 AQAKLADQTTA
-87 NTLNKQDATDKELTD
+87 DADLT
-102 ATTALTK
+102 AAETALTA
-109 AQEKLVTAGT
+109 AQERLVKAGT
-119 TSQNARKNKLKEL
+119 VEQDARAQKLPEL
-132 EGYTAEGNAQYYP
+132 EAYTGDNAKYYP
-145 TEDIDE
+145 HAIGE
-151 LNKSIDTLTHAPD
+151 LNKSITNLKDATD
-164 TAEGDQTIDSEITKL
+164 DKMGDQTIESEIGKL
-179 DAQETGLIARLKKD
+179 DDLIASLKKD
-193 NKALNRVKTALEAAT
+193 NTAFNRLTAAKKAAD
-208 KELNRNLS
+208 KELGRNLS
-216 YTKDDAVRQKL
+216 YKDSDVKQ
-227 QDAVDEANADSTLQN
+227 TLQKAVN
-242 IEDQTLATNQK
+242 DVDATLLNDADQTLATNQK
-253 RDSTAKKLEQALADA
+253 RDSTAETIERALGNMKD
-268 KTKGDEA
+268 KGDET

-290 IQQKDTKAYT
+290 IQQKDGKAYT
-300 PESYKPLDDLL
+300 SESYKPLDDLL
-311 NADFNADDADRV
+311 KADFNADDADRD

-338 LVIAS
+338 LTVAS
-343 WSIDGKTLSKDDAGT
+343 WSIDGKTLSNADGT

-380 STVNLTDTAD
+380 STIGLTDTAE

-403 VTHTLSGTT
+403 ITHTLAGTT
-412 ADAAKTDVRVTYD
+412 ADAAKTAIRVTYD

-437 DGSKTGAI
+437 DGSKTGAA

-467 LDATAATSTTFRL
+467 LDATAAASTTFRL

-486 DGTLGETVTTAPNG
+486 DGTLGETVTTTPNG

-515 HGTPVKIVATLSY
+515 HGTPVKAVATLSY

-540 KSGTAENGQTV
+540 KSGTAENSQTV

-563 TLGSVYSAGV
+563 TLESVYSAGV
-573 QERDLTGDQ
+573 QERGLTGDQ

-648 DKAALAGIKVNGL
+648 DKAALAGIKVNGQ

-672 YIITAGKDE
+672 YTITAGKDE

-733 TADEKFTPA
+733 TADEKFTPV
-742 EPAGQVSKTENP
+742 EPAGQVSKAENP

-784 GGVLSWSSYAGQVV
+784 GGILSWSSYAGQVV

-835 ADTHRAELTGIKVDG
+835 ADTHKAELTGIKVDG
-850 RDVTGF
+850 RNVAGF

-931 LIFILAASAVGSL
+931 LIFLLAAGAVGSL
-944 LGRKRGTAE
+944 LSRRRGTAE

>member
-28 ADETGTPTTP
+28 ADETGAPTTP
-38 DNETTQPAP
+38 DNGTTQPAP
-47 SAKETLQNAVNEANE
+47 SKPRETLQKAVEQAGKVDRTRNW
-62 IVKQG
+62 KD
-67 RSWQDSEALSTFTT
+67 QDALTTFASALTT
-81 ALNTAQ
+81 AQAKLADQTTA
-87 NTLNKQDATDKELTD
+87 DADLTV
-102 ATTALTK
+102 AETALTA
-109 AQEKLVTAGT
+109 AQERLVKAGT
-119 TSQNARKNKLKEL
+119 VEQDARAQKLPEL
-132 EGYTAEGNAQYYP
+132 EAYTGDNAKYYP
-145 TEDIDE
+145 HAIGE
-151 LNKSIDTLTHAPD
+151 LNKSITNLKDATDDKT
-164 TAEGDQTIDSEITKL
+164 GDQTIESEIGKL
-179 DAQETGLIARLKKD
+179 DDLIASLKKD
-193 NKALNRVKTALEAAT
+193 NTAFNRLTAAKKAAD
-208 KELNRNLS
+208 KELGRNLS
-216 YTKDDAVRQKL
+216 YKDFDVKQ
-227 QDAVDEANADSTLQN
+227 TLQKAVN
-242 IEDQTLATNQK
+242 DVDATLLNDADQTLATNQK
-253 RDSTAKKLEQALADA
+253 RDSTAETIERALGNMKD
-268 KTKGDEA
+268 KGDET

-290 IQQKDTKAYT
+290 IQQKDGKAYT
-300 PESYKPLDDLL
+300 SESYKPLDDLL
-311 NADFNADDADRV
+311 KADFNADDADRD
-323 ALSERTEKLNQAVEG
+323 ALSERTEKLNQTVEG
-338 LVIAS
+338 LTVAS
-343 WSIDGKTLSKDDAGT
+343 WSIDGKTLTRNDAGA
-358 LTATLDRKTAA
+358 LSATLDRKTAA

-380 STVNLTDTAD
+380 STIGLTDTAE
-390 PFTQEND
+390 PFTQD
-397 QLGVGH
+397 DGQLGVGH
-403 VTHTLSGTT
+403 VTHTLAGTT
-412 ADAAKTDVRVTYD
+412 ADGAKAAVNVTYD
-425 VASGTETTVTLD
+425 VTSGTETTVTLD
-437 DGSKTGAI
+437 DGSKTGAA

-457 ANLTGALGKD
+457 ANLTGMLGKD
-467 LDATAATSTTFRL
+467 LDATAATSTTFKL

-486 DGTLGETVTTAPNG
+486 DGTLGETVTTTPNG

-515 HGTPVKIVATLSY
+515 HGTPVKAVATLSY

-551 AVDGLTADMDVN
+551 TVDGLTADMDVN
-563 TLGSVYSAGV
+563 ALGSVYSAGV
-573 QERDLTGDQ
+573 QERGLTGDQ

-648 DKAALAGIKVNGL
+648 DKAALAGIKVNGQ

-672 YIITAGKDE
+672 YTITAGKDE

-733 TADEKFTPA
+733 TADEKFTPV
-742 EPAGQVSKTENP
+742 EPAGQVSKAENP

-784 GGVLSWSSYAGQVV
+784 GGILSWSSYAGQVV

-850 RDVTGF
+850 RDVAGF

-903 DGLTQATYTLN
+903 DGLTQTTYTLN
-914 VSKATLADTGT
+914 ISKATLADTGT

-931 LIFILAASAVGSL
+931 LIFLLAAGAVGSL
-944 LGRKRGTAE
+944 LSRRRGTAE

>member
-38 DNETTQPAP
+38 DGGTAQTPP
-47 SAKETLQNAVNEANE
+47 SKPRETLQKAVDQAGKVDQTRNW
-62 IVKQG
+62 KD
-67 RSWQDSEALSTFTT
+67 QDALTTFASALTT
-81 ALNTAQ
+81 AQA
-87 NTLNKQDATDKELTD
+87 KLTD
-102 ATTALTK
+102 QTTADADLTAAETALTA
-109 AQEKLVTAGT
+109 AQERLVKAGT
-119 TSQNARKNKLKEL
+119 VEQDARAQKLPEL
-132 EGYTAEGNAQYYP
+132 EAYMGDNAKYYP
-145 TEDIDE
+145 HAIGE
-151 LNKSIDTLTHAPD
+151 LNKSITNLKDATDDKT
-164 TAEGDQTIDSEITKL
+164 GDQTIESEIGKL
-179 DAQETGLIARLKKD
+179 DNLIASLKKD
-193 NKALNRVKTALEAAT
+193 NTAFIRLTAAKKAAD
-208 KELNRNLS
+208 KELGRNLS
-216 YTKDDAVRQKL
+216 YKDSDVKQ
-227 QDAVDEANADSTLQN
+227 TLQKAVN
-242 IEDQTLATNQK
+242 DVDATLLHDADQTLATNQK
-253 RDSTAKKLEQALADA
+253 RDSTAETIERALGNMKD
-268 KTKGDEA
+268 KGDET

-290 IQQKDTKAYT
+290 IQQKDGKAYT
-300 PESYKPLDDLL
+300 SESYKPLDDLL
-311 NADFNADDADRV
+311 KADFNADDADRD
-323 ALSERTEKLNQAVEG
+323 ALSERTGKLNQAVEG
-338 LVIAS
+338 LVVAS
-343 WSIDGKTLSKDDAGT
+343 WSIDGKTLTRNDAGA
-358 LTATLDRKTAA
+358 LSATLDRKTAA

-380 STVNLTDTAD
+380 STIGLTDTAGT
-390 PFTQEND
+390 FTQD
-397 QLGVGH
+397 DGQLGVGH
-403 VTHTLSGTT
+403 VTHTLAGTT
-412 ADAAKTDVRVTYD
+412 ADGAKAAVNVTYD

-437 DGSKTGAI
+437 DGSKTGAT
-445 GKFTRNEDGSWT
+445 GRFTRNEDGSWT
-457 ANLTGALGKD
+457 ANLTGMLGKD
-467 LDATAATSTTFRL
+467 LDATAATSTTFKL

-486 DGTLGETVTTAPNG
+486 DGTLGETVTTTPNG
-500 TTLLTRTLTADGKDS
+500 TTLLTRTLTVDGHDS
-515 HGTPVKIVATLSY
+515 HGTPVKAVATLSY

-540 KSGTAENGQTV
+540 KSGTAEESQVV

-563 TLGSVYSAGV
+563 ALGSVYSAGV
-573 QERDLTGDQ
+573 QERGLTGDQ

-648 DKAALAGIKVNGL
+648 DKAALAGIKVNGQ

-672 YIITAGKDE
+672 YTITAGKDE

-742 EPAGQVSKTENP
+742 EPAGQVSKAENP

-769 GAYHKSDSDEFTIPE
+769 GEYHKSDSDEFTIPE

-835 ADTHRAELTGIKVDG
+835 ADTHKAELTGIKVDG

-931 LIFILAASAVGSL
+931 LVFLLAAGAVGSL
-944 LGRKRGTAE
+944 LGRRRGTAE

>member
-1 MTSHVTRAT
+1 M
-10 AMLVAA
+10 
-16 ASLSAGLSAPAM
+16 
-28 ADETGTPTTP
+28 
-38 DNETTQPAP
+38 
-47 SAKETLQNAVNEANE
+47 
-62 IVKQG
+62 
-67 RSWQDSEALSTFTT
+67 
-81 ALNTAQ
+81 
-87 NTLNKQDATDKELTD
+87 
-102 ATTALTK
+102 
-109 AQEKLVTAGT
+109 
-119 TSQNARKNKLKEL
+119 
-132 EGYTAEGNAQYYP
+132 
-145 TEDIDE
+145 
-151 LNKSIDTLTHAPD
+151 
-164 TAEGDQTIDSEITKL
+164 
-179 DAQETGLIARLKKD
+179 
-193 NKALNRVKTALEAAT
+193 
-208 KELNRNLS
+208 
-216 YTKDDAVRQKL
+216 
-227 QDAVDEANADSTLQN
+227 
-242 IEDQTLATNQK
+242 
-253 RDSTAKKLEQALADA
+253 
-268 KTKGDEA
+268 
-275 VAYRNALKAAQDKQK
+275 
-290 IQQKDTKAYT
+290 
-300 PESYKPLDDLL
+300 
-311 NADFNADDADRV
+311 
-323 ALSERTEKLNQAVEG
+323 
-338 LVIAS
+338 
-343 WSIDGKTLSKDDAGT
+343 
-358 LTATLDRKTAA
+358 
-369 LEHPTLTGSDG
+369 
-380 STVNLTDTAD
+380 
-390 PFTQEND
+390 
-397 QLGVGH
+397 
-403 VTHTLSGTT
+403 
-412 ADAAKTDVRVTYD
+412 
-425 VASGTETTVTLD
+425 ASGTETTVTLD
-437 DGSKTGAI
+437 DGSKTGAA

-457 ANLTGALGKD
+457 ANLTGMLGKD

-486 DGTLGETVTTAPNG
+486 DGTLGETVTTTPNG

-515 HGTPVKIVATLSY
+515 HGTPVKAVATLSY

-551 AVDGLTADMDVN
+551 TVDGLTADMDVN
-563 TLGSVYSAGV
+563 ALGSVYSAGV
-573 QERDLTGDQ
+573 QERGLTGDQ

-648 DKAALAGIKVNGL
+648 DKAALAGIKVNGQ

-672 YIITAGKDE
+672 YTITAGKDE

-733 TADEKFTPA
+733 TADEKFTPV
-742 EPAGQVSKTENP
+742 EPAGQVSKAENP

-784 GGVLSWSSYAGQVV
+784 GGILSWSSYAGQVV

-835 ADTHRAELTGIKVDG
+835 TDTHKAELTGIKVDG
-850 RDVTGF
+850 RNVAGF

-931 LIFILAASAVGSL
+931 LIFLLAAGAVGSL
-944 LGRKRGTAE
+944 LSRRRGTAE

>member
-28 ADETGTPTTP
+28 ADETATPATP
-38 DNETTQPAP
+38 DNGTTQPAP
-47 SAKETLQNAVNEANE
+47 SKPRETLQKAVEQAGKVDQTRNWKN
-62 IVKQG
+62 
-67 RSWQDSEALSTFTT
+67 QDALTTFASALTT
-81 ALNTAQ
+81 AQAKLADQTTA
-87 NTLNKQDATDKELTD
+87 DADLTV
-102 ATTALTK
+102 AETALTA
-109 AQEKLVTAGT
+109 AQERLVKAGT
-119 TSQNARKNKLKEL
+119 VEQDARAQKLPEL
-132 EGYTAEGNAQYYP
+132 EAYTGDNAKYYP
-145 TEDIDE
+145 HAIGE
-151 LNKSIDTLTHAPD
+151 LNKSITNLKDATDDKT
-164 TAEGDQTIDSEITKL
+164 GDQTIESEIGKL
-179 DAQETGLIARLKKD
+179 DDLIASLKKD
-193 NKALNRVKTALEAAT
+193 NTAFNRLTAAKKAAD
-208 KELNRNLS
+208 KELGRNLS
-216 YTKDDAVRQKL
+216 YKDSGVKQ
-227 QDAVDEANADSTLQN
+227 TLQKAVN
-242 IEDQTLATNQK
+242 DVDATLLNDADQTLATNQK
-253 RDSTAKKLEQALADA
+253 RDSTAETIERALGNMKD
-268 KTKGDEA
+268 KGDET

-290 IQQKDTKAYT
+290 IQQKDGKAYT
-300 PESYKPLDDLL
+300 SESYKPLDDLL
-311 NADFNADDADRV
+311 KADFNADDADRD
-323 ALSERTEKLNQAVEG
+323 ALSERTGKLNQAVEG
-338 LVIAS
+338 LTVAS
-343 WSIDGKTLSKDDAGT
+343 WSIDGKTLSNADGT

-380 STVNLTDTAD
+380 STIGLTDTAE

-403 VTHTLSGTT
+403 ITHTLSGTT
-412 ADAAKTDVRVTYD
+412 ADAAKTAIRVTYD

-437 DGSKTGAI
+437 DGSKTGAA

-457 ANLTGALGKD
+457 ANLTGMLGKD
-467 LDATAATSTTFRL
+467 LDATAAASTTFRL

-486 DGTLGETVTTAPNG
+486 DGTLGETVTTTPNG
-500 TTLLTRTLTADGKDS
+500 TTLLTRTLTTDGKDS
-515 HGTPVKIVATLSY
+515 HGTPVKAVATLSY

-540 KSGTAENGQTV
+540 KSGTAENSQTV
-551 AVDGLTADMDVN
+551 TVDGLTADMDVN

-573 QERDLTGDQ
+573 QERGLTGDQ

-648 DKAALAGIKVNGL
+648 DKAALAGIKVNGQ

-672 YIITAGKDE
+672 YTITAGKDE

-733 TADEKFTPA
+733 TADEKFTPV
-742 EPAGQVSKTENP
+742 EPAGQVSKAENP

-784 GGVLSWSSYAGQVV
+784 GGILSWSSYAGQVV

-850 RDVTGF
+850 RDVAGF

-895 AVIKVTSA
+895 AVIKVTST

-931 LIFILAASAVGSL
+931 LIFLLAAGAVGSL
-944 LGRKRGTAE
+944 LSRRRGTAE

>member
-28 ADETGTPTTP
+28 ADETATPATP
-38 DNETTQPAP
+38 DNGTTQPAP
-47 SAKETLQNAVNEANE
+47 SKPRETLQKAVEQAGKVDRTRNW
-62 IVKQG
+62 KD
-67 RSWQDSEALSTFTT
+67 QDALTTFASALTT
-81 ALNTAQ
+81 AQAKLADQTTA
-87 NTLNKQDATDKELTD
+87 DADLT
-102 ATTALTK
+102 AAETALTA
-109 AQEKLVTAGT
+109 AQERLVKAGT
-119 TSQNARKNKLKEL
+119 VEQDARAQKLPEL
-132 EGYTAEGNAQYYP
+132 EAYTGDNAKYYP
-145 TEDIDE
+145 HAIGE
-151 LNKSIDTLTHAPD
+151 LNKSITNLKDATDDKT
-164 TAEGDQTIDSEITKL
+164 GDQTIESEIGKL
-179 DAQETGLIARLKKD
+179 DNLIASLKKD
-193 NKALNRVKTALEAAT
+193 NTAFNRLTAAKKAAD
-208 KELNRNLS
+208 KELGRNLS
-216 YTKDDAVRQKL
+216 YKDSDVKQ
-227 QDAVDEANADSTLQN
+227 TLQKAVN
-242 IEDQTLATNQK
+242 DVDATLLNDADQTLAINQK
-253 RDSTAKKLEQALADA
+253 RDSTAETIERALGNMKD
-268 KTKGDEA
+268 KGDEA

-290 IQQKDTKAYT
+290 IQQKDGKAYT
-300 PESYKPLDDLL
+300 SESYKPLDDLL
-311 NADFNADDADRV
+311 NADFNADDADRD

-338 LVIAS
+338 LIVAS
-343 WSIDGKTLSKDDAGT
+343 WSIDGKTLSNADGT

-380 STVNLTDTAD
+380 STVSLTDTAE

-403 VTHTLSGTT
+403 ITHTLSGTT
-412 ADAAKTDVRVTYD
+412 ADAAKTAIRVTYD

-437 DGSKTGAI
+437 DGSKTGAA

-467 LDATAATSTTFRL
+467 LDATAAASTTFRL
-480 SDGTTL
+480 SDGVTL
-486 DGTLGETVTTAPNG
+486 DGTLGETVTTTPNG

-515 HGTPVKIVATLSY
+515 HGTPVKAVATLSY

-551 AVDGLTADMDVN
+551 TVDGLTADMDVN

-573 QERDLTGDQ
+573 QERGLTGDQ

-648 DKAALAGIKVNGL
+648 DKAALAGIKVNGQ

-672 YIITAGKDE
+672 YTITAGKDE

-733 TADEKFTPA
+733 TADEKFTPV
-742 EPAGQVSKTENP
+742 EPAGQVSKAENP

-784 GGVLSWSSYAGQVV
+784 GGILSWSSYAGQVV

-850 RDVTGF
+850 RDVAGF

-861 EYDVRVDNPERYV
+861 EYDVHVDNPERYV

-903 DGLTQATYTLN
+903 DGLTQTTYTLN

-931 LIFILAASAVGSL
+931 LIFLLAAGAVGSL
-944 LGRKRGTAE
+944 LSRRRGTAE

>member
-1 MTSHVTRAT
+1 MISHVTRAT

-38 DNETTQPAP
+38 DNGTTQTPP
-47 SAKETLQNAVNEANE
+47 SKPRETLQKAVDQAGKVDQTRNW
-62 IVKQG
+62 KD
-67 RSWQDSEALSTFTT
+67 QDALTTFASALTT
-81 ALNTAQ
+81 AQA
-87 NTLNKQDATDKELTD
+87 KLTD
-102 ATTALTK
+102 QTTADADLTAAETALTA
-109 AQEKLVTAGT
+109 AQERLVKAGT
-119 TSQNARKNKLKEL
+119 VEQDARAQKLPEL
-132 EGYTAEGNAQYYP
+132 EAYTGDNAKYYP
-145 TEDIDE
+145 HAIGE
-151 LNKSIDTLTHAPD
+151 LNKSITNLKDATDDKT
-164 TAEGDQTIDSEITKL
+164 GDQTIESEIGKL
-179 DAQETGLIARLKKD
+179 DNLIASLKKD
-193 NKALNRVKTALEAAT
+193 NTAFIRLTAAKKAAD
-208 KELNRNLS
+208 KELGRNLS
-216 YTKDDAVRQKL
+216 YKDSDVKQ
-227 QDAVDEANADSTLQN
+227 TLQKAVN
-242 IEDQTLATNQK
+242 DVDATLLHDADQTLATNQK
-253 RDSTAKKLEQALADA
+253 RDSTAETIERALGNMKD
-268 KTKGDEA
+268 KGDET

-290 IQQKDTKAYT
+290 IQQKDGKAYT
-300 PESYKPLDDLL
+300 SESYKPLDDLL
-311 NADFNADDADRV
+311 KADFNADDADRD
-323 ALSERTEKLNQAVEG
+323 ALSERTGKLNQAVEG
-338 LVIAS
+338 LVVAS
-343 WSIDGKTLSKDDAGT
+343 WSIDGKTLTRNDAGA
-358 LTATLDRKTAA
+358 LSATLDRKTAA

-380 STVNLTDTAD
+380 STIGLTDTAGT
-390 PFTQEND
+390 FTQD
-397 QLGVGH
+397 DGQLGVGH
-403 VTHTLSGTT
+403 VTHTLAGTT
-412 ADAAKTDVRVTYD
+412 ADGAKAAVNVTYD

-437 DGSKTGAI
+437 DGSKTGAT

-457 ANLTGALGKD
+457 ANLTGMLGKD
-467 LDATAATSTTFRL
+467 LDATAATSTTFKL

-486 DGTLGETVTTAPNG
+486 DGTLGETVTTTPNG
-500 TTLLTRTLTADGKDS
+500 TTLLTRTLTVDGHDS
-515 HGTPVKIVATLSY
+515 HGTPVKAVATLSY

-540 KSGTAENGQTV
+540 KSGTAEESQVV

-563 TLGSVYSAGV
+563 ALGSVYSAGV
-573 QERDLTGDQ
+573 QERGLTGDQ

-648 DKAALAGIKVNGL
+648 DKAALAGIKVNGQ

-672 YIITAGKDE
+672 YTITAGKDE

-742 EPAGQVSKTENP
+742 EPAGQVSKAENP

-769 GAYHKSDSDEFTIPE
+769 GEYHKSDSDEFTIPE

-835 ADTHRAELTGIKVDG
+835 ADTHKAELTGIKVDG

-931 LIFILAASAVGSL
+931 LVFLLAAGAVGSL
-944 LGRKRGTAE
+944 LGRRRGTAE

>member
-28 ADETGTPTTP
+28 ADETATPATP
-38 DNETTQPAP
+38 DNGTTQPAP
-47 SAKETLQNAVNEANE
+47 SKPRETLQKAVEQAGKVDRTRNW
-62 IVKQG
+62 KD
-67 RSWQDSEALSTFTT
+67 QDALTTFVSALTT
-81 ALNTAQ
+81 AQAKLADQTAA
-87 NTLNKQDATDKELTD
+87 DADLT
-102 ATTALTK
+102 AAETALTA
-109 AQEKLVTAGT
+109 AQERLVKAGT
-119 TSQNARKNKLKEL
+119 VEQDARAQKLPEL
-132 EGYTAEGNAQYYP
+132 EAYTGDNAKYYP
-145 TEDIDE
+145 HAIGE
-151 LNKSIDTLTHAPD
+151 LNKSITNLKDATDDKT
-164 TAEGDQTIDSEITKL
+164 GDQAIESEIGKL
-179 DAQETGLIARLKKD
+179 DDLIASLKKD
-193 NKALNRVKTALEAAT
+193 NTAFNRLTAAKKAAD
-208 KELNRNLS
+208 KELGRNLS
-216 YTKDDAVRQKL
+216 YKDSDVKQ
-227 QDAVDEANADSTLQN
+227 TLQKAVN
-242 IEDQTLATNQK
+242 DVDATLLNDADQTLATNQK
-253 RDSTAKKLEQALADA
+253 RDSTAETIERALGNMKD
-268 KTKGDEA
+268 KGDET

-290 IQQKDTKAYT
+290 IQQKDGKAYT
-300 PESYKPLDDLL
+300 SESYKPLDDLL
-311 NADFNADDADRV
+311 KADFNADDADRD
-323 ALSERTEKLNQAVEG
+323 ALSERTEKLNQTVEG
-338 LVIAS
+338 LTVAS
-343 WSIDGKTLSKDDAGT
+343 WSIDGKTLTRNDAGA
-358 LTATLDRKTAA
+358 LSATLDRKTAA

-380 STVNLTDTAD
+380 STIGLTDTAE
-390 PFTQEND
+390 PFTQD
-397 QLGVGH
+397 DGQLGVGH
-403 VTHTLSGTT
+403 VTHTLAGTT
-412 ADAAKTDVRVTYD
+412 ADGAKAAVNVTYD
-425 VASGTETTVTLD
+425 VTSGTETTVTLD
-437 DGSKTGAI
+437 DGSKTGAA

-457 ANLTGALGKD
+457 ANLTGMLGKD
-467 LDATAATSTTFRL
+467 LDATAATSTTFKL

-486 DGTLGETVTTAPNG
+486 DGTLGETVTTTPNG

-515 HGTPVKIVATLSY
+515 HGTPVKAVATLSY

-551 AVDGLTADMDVN
+551 TVDGLTADMDVN
-563 TLGSVYSAGV
+563 ALGSVYSAGV
-573 QERDLTGDQ
+573 QERGLTGDQ

-648 DKAALAGIKVNGL
+648 DKAALAGIKVNGQ

-672 YIITAGKDE
+672 YTITAGKDE

-733 TADEKFTPA
+733 TADEKFTPV
-742 EPAGQVSKTENP
+742 EPAGQVSKAENP

-784 GGVLSWSSYAGQVV
+784 GGILSWSSYAGQVV

-850 RDVTGF
+850 RDVAGF

-903 DGLTQATYTLN
+903 DGLTQTTYTLN
-914 VSKATLADTGT
+914 ISKATLADTGT

-931 LIFILAASAVGSL
+931 LIFLLAAGAVGSL
-944 LGRKRGTAE
+944 LSRRRGTAE

>member
-38 DNETTQPAP
+38 DGGTAQTAP
-47 SAKETLQNAVNEANE
+47 SKPRENLQKAVEQAGKVDQTRNW
-62 IVKQG
+62 KD
-67 RSWQDSEALSTFTT
+67 QDALTTFASALTT
-81 ALNTAQ
+81 AQAKLADQTTA
-87 NTLNKQDATDKELTD
+87 DADLT
-102 ATTALTK
+102 AAETALTA
-109 AQEKLVTAGT
+109 AQERLVKAGT
-119 TSQNARKNKLKEL
+119 VEQDARAQKLPEL
-132 EGYTAEGNAQYYP
+132 EAYTGDNAKYYP
-145 TEDIDE
+145 HAIGE
-151 LNKSIDTLTHAPD
+151 LNKSITNLKDATDDKT
-164 TAEGDQTIDSEITKL
+164 GDQTIESEIGKL
-179 DAQETGLIARLKKD
+179 DDLIASLKKD
-193 NKALNRVKTALEAAT
+193 NTAFNRLTAAKKAAD
-208 KELNRNLS
+208 KELGRNLS
-216 YTKDDAVRQKL
+216 YKDSDVKQ
-227 QDAVDEANADSTLQN
+227 TLQKAVN
-242 IEDQTLATNQK
+242 DVDATLLNDADQTLATNQK
-253 RDSTAKKLEQALADA
+253 RDSTAETIERALGNMKD
-268 KTKGDEA
+268 KGDET

-290 IQQKDTKAYT
+290 IQQKDGKAYT
-300 PESYKPLDDLL
+300 SESYKPLDDLL
-311 NADFNADDADRV
+311 NADFNADDADRD

-338 LVIAS
+338 LTVAS
-343 WSIDGKTLSKDDAGT
+343 WSIDGKTLSNADGT

-380 STVNLTDTAD
+380 STIGLTDTAE

-403 VTHTLSGTT
+403 ITHTLSGTT
-412 ADAAKTDVRVTYD
+412 ADAAKTAIRVTYD

-437 DGSKTGAI
+437 DGSKTGAA
-445 GKFTRNEDGSWT
+445 GRFTRNEDGSWT
-457 ANLTGALGKD
+457 ANLTGMLGKD

-486 DGTLGETVTTAPNG
+486 DGTLGETVTTTPNG

-515 HGTPVKIVATLSY
+515 HGTPVKAVATLSY

-551 AVDGLTADMDVN
+551 TVDGLTADMDVN
-563 TLGSVYSAGV
+563 ALGSVYSAGV
-573 QERDLTGDQ
+573 QERGLTGDQ

-648 DKAALAGIKVNGL
+648 DKAALAGIKVNGQ

-672 YIITAGKDE
+672 YTITAGKDE

-733 TADEKFTPA
+733 TADEKFTPV
-742 EPAGQVSKTENP
+742 EPAGQVSKAENP

-784 GGVLSWSSYAGQVV
+784 GGILSWSSYAGQVV

-835 ADTHRAELTGIKVDG
+835 ADTHKAELTGIKVDG
-850 RDVTGF
+850 RNVAGF

-931 LIFILAASAVGSL
+931 LIFLLAAGAVGSL
-944 LGRKRGTAE
+944 LSRRRGTAE

>member
-28 ADETGTPTTP
+28 ADETGTPATP
-38 DNETTQPAP
+38 DNGTTQPAP
-47 SAKETLQNAVNEANE
+47 GAARASLQNAVNEASKIDQN
-62 IVKQG
+62 
-67 RSWQDSEALSTFTT
+67 RRWQDSGDLPAFVS
-81 ALNTAQ
+81 ALNQAKTKLNDQ
-87 NTLNKQDATDKELTD
+87 NATDADLT
-102 ATTALTK
+102 AVATALT
-109 AQEKLVTAGT
+109 AAREKLVTAGT
-119 TSQNARKNKLKEL
+119 TAQNARKNKLKEL
-132 EGYTAEGNAQYYP
+132 EGYTGGNAAYYP
-145 TEDIDE
+145 NSIAE
-151 LNKSIDTLTHAPD
+151 LNASITTLKNAPD
-164 TAEGDQTIDSEITKL
+164 TAEGDQAIDDEIAKL
-179 DAQETGLIARLKKD
+179 DAKETGLIAKLK
-193 NKALNRVKTALEAAT
+193 NGNMALNRFKTALEAAT

-227 QDAVDEANADSTLQN
+227 QDAVDEANADAALKN

-253 RDSTAKKLEQALADA
+253 RDSIAEKLEQALKDA

-311 NADFNADDADRV
+311 NADFNADDADRD
-323 ALSERTEKLNQAVEG
+323 ALSERTGKLNQAVEG
-338 LVIAS
+338 LVVAS
-343 WSIDGKTLSKDDAGT
+343 WSIDGKTLTKDAADK

-369 LEHPTLTGSDG
+369 LEDPTLTGSDG
-380 STVNLTDTAD
+380 STVSLTDTAGS
-390 PFTQEND
+390 FAQEND

-403 VTHTLSGTT
+403 ITHTLTGTT
-412 ADAAKTDVRVTYD
+412 ADAAKADILVSYD

-437 DGSKTGAI
+437 DGSKTGAT

-467 LDATAATSTTFRL
+467 LDATAATSTTFKL
-480 SDGTTL
+480 SDGKTL
-486 DGTLGETVTTAPNG
+486 DGTLSETVTTTPNG
-500 TTLLTRTLTADGKDS
+500 TTLLTRTLTADGEDS
-515 HGTPVKIVATLSY
+515 HGTPVKAVATLSY

-563 TLGSVYSAGV
+563 ALGSVYSAGV
-573 QERDLTGDQ
+573 QERGLTGDQ

-648 DKAALAGIKVNGL
+648 DKAALAGIKVNGQ

-672 YIITAGKDE
+672 YIITAAKDE

-733 TADEKFTPA
+733 TADEKFTPT
-742 EPAGQVSKTENP
+742 EPAGQVSKAENP

-763 VGYMLD
+763 VGYVLD

-798 QPTVERDH
+798 QSTVERDH

-850 RDVTGF
+850 HDVTGF

-931 LIFILAASAVGSL
+931 LVFLLAAGAVGSL
-944 LGRKRGTAE
+944 LGRRRGTAE

>member
-28 ADETGTPTTP
+28 ADEAATPATP
-38 DNETTQPAP
+38 DNGTTQPAP
-47 SAKETLQNAVNEANE
+47 SKPRENLQKAVEQAGKVDQTRNW
-62 IVKQG
+62 KD
-67 RSWQDSEALSTFTT
+67 QDALTTFASALTT
-81 ALNTAQ
+81 AQAKLADQTTA
-87 NTLNKQDATDKELTD
+87 DADLT
-102 ATTALTK
+102 AAETALTA
-109 AQEKLVTAGT
+109 AQERLVKAGT
-119 TSQNARKNKLKEL
+119 VEQDARAQKLPEL
-132 EGYTAEGNAQYYP
+132 EAYTGDNAKYYP
-145 TEDIDE
+145 HAIGE
-151 LNKSIDTLTHAPD
+151 LNKSITNLKDATDDKT
-164 TAEGDQTIDSEITKL
+164 GDQTIESEIGKL
-179 DAQETGLIARLKKD
+179 DNLIASLKKD
-193 NKALNRVKTALEAAT
+193 NTAFNRLTAAKKAAD
-208 KELNRNLS
+208 KELGRNLS
-216 YTKDDAVRQKL
+216 YKDSDVKQ
-227 QDAVDEANADSTLQN
+227 TLQKAVN
-242 IEDQTLATNQK
+242 DVDATLLNDADQTLATNQK
-253 RDSTAKKLEQALADA
+253 RDSTAETIERALGNMKD
-268 KTKGDEA
+268 KGDET

-290 IQQKDTKAYT
+290 IQQKDGKAYT
-300 PESYKPLDDLL
+300 SESYKPLDDLL
-311 NADFNADDADRV
+311 NADFNADDADRD
-323 ALSERTEKLNQAVEG
+323 ALSERTGKLNQAVEG
-338 LVIAS
+338 LAVAS
-343 WSIDGKTLSKDDAGT
+343 WSIDGKTLIRNDAGA
-358 LTATLDRKTAA
+358 LSATLDRKTAA

-380 STVNLTDTAD
+380 STIGLTDTTE
-390 PFTQEND
+390 PFTQD
-397 QLGVGH
+397 DGQLGVGH
-403 VTHTLSGTT
+403 VTHTLAGTT
-412 ADAAKTDVRVTYD
+412 ADGAKAAVNVTYD
-425 VASGTETTVTLD
+425 VTSGTETTVTLD
-437 DGSKTGAI
+437 DGSKTGAA

-457 ANLTGALGKD
+457 ANLTGMLGKD
-467 LDATAATSTTFRL
+467 LDATAATSTTFKL

-486 DGTLGETVTTAPNG
+486 DGTLGETVTTTPNG

-515 HGTPVKIVATLSY
+515 HGTPVKAVATLSY

-540 KSGTAENGQTV
+540 KSGTAENSQTV

-563 TLGSVYSAGV
+563 TLESVYSAGV
-573 QERDLTGDQ
+573 QERGLTGDQ

-648 DKAALAGIKVNGL
+648 DKAALAGIKVNGQ

-672 YIITAGKDE
+672 YTITAGKDE

-733 TADEKFTPA
+733 TADEKFTPV
-742 EPAGQVSKTENP
+742 EPAGQVSKAENP

-784 GGVLSWSSYAGQVV
+784 GGILSWSSYAGQVV

-835 ADTHRAELTGIKVDG
+835 ADTHKAELTGIKVDG
-850 RDVTGF
+850 RNVAGF

-931 LIFILAASAVGSL
+931 LIFLLAAGAVGSL
-944 LGRKRGTAE
+944 LSRRRGTAE

>member
-38 DNETTQPAP
+38 DNGTTQPAP
-47 SAKETLQNAVNEANE
+47 SAKETLQNAVNEANG
-62 IVKQG
+62 IDPARNWDK
-67 RSWQDSEALSTFTT
+67 DMLTAFTT
-81 ALNTAQ
+81 ALNAAQ

-102 ATTALTK
+102 ATTALTD
-109 AQEKLVTAGT
+109 AREKLVTAGT
-119 TSQNARKNKLKEL
+119 TAQNARKNKLKEL
-132 EGYTAEGNAQYYP
+132 EGYTGDNAAYYP
-145 TEDIDE
+145 SEDIEE
-151 LNKSIDTLTHAPD
+151 LKTSIETLKNAPD

-179 DAQETGLIARLKKD
+179 DAKETGLIARLKKD
-193 NKALNRVKTALEAAT
+193 NKALNRFKTALGAAT

-227 QDAVDEANADSTLQN
+227 QDAVDEAKADSTLQN
-242 IEDQTLATNQK
+242 IEDQTLATNQN
-253 RDSTAKKLEQALADA
+253 RVSAAEKLEHALADA
-268 KTKGDEA
+268 KTKGDEV
-275 VAYRNALKAAQDKQK
+275 VAYRNALKVAQDKQK

-338 LVIAS
+338 LVVAS
-343 WSIDGKTLSKDDAGT
+343 WNIDGKTLSNADGT

-369 LEHPTLTGSDG
+369 LEQPTLTGSDG
-380 STVNLTDTAD
+380 STVSLTDTAD

-403 VTHTLSGTT
+403 VTHTLTGTT
-412 ADAAKTDVRVTYD
+412 ADATKTAIRVTYD

-437 DGSKTGAI
+437 DGSKTGAT

-486 DGTLGETVTTAPNG
+486 DGTLGETVTTTPNG

-515 HGTPVKIVATLSY
+515 HGTPVKAVATLSY

-563 TLGSVYSAGV
+563 ALGSVYSAGV
-573 QERDLTGDQ
+573 QERALTGDQ

-733 TADEKFTPA
+733 TADEKFTPP
-742 EPAGQVSKTENP
+742 EPTGQVSKTENP

-769 GAYHKSDSDEFTIPE
+769 GEYHKSDSDEFTIPE

-798 QPTVERDH
+798 QSTVERDH

-850 RDVTGF
+850 HDVTGF

-931 LIFILAASAVGSL
+931 LIFLLAAGAVGSL
-944 LGRKRGTAE
+944 LGRRRGTAE

>member
-28 ADETGTPTTP
+28 ADETAMAATP
-38 DNETTQPAP
+38 DNGTTQPAP
-47 SAKETLQNAVNEANE
+47 SKPRETLQKAVEQAGKVDQTRNW
-62 IVKQG
+62 KD
-67 RSWQDSEALSTFTT
+67 QDALTTFASALTT
-81 ALNTAQ
+81 AQAKLADQTTA
-87 NTLNKQDATDKELTD
+87 DADLT
-102 ATTALTK
+102 AAETALTA
-109 AQEKLVTAGT
+109 AQERLVKAGT
-119 TSQNARKNKLKEL
+119 VEQDARAQKLPEL
-132 EGYTAEGNAQYYP
+132 EAYTGDNAKYYP
-145 TEDIDE
+145 HAIGE
-151 LNKSIDTLTHAPD
+151 LNKSITNLKDATDDKT
-164 TAEGDQTIDSEITKL
+164 GDQTIESEIGKL
-179 DAQETGLIARLKKD
+179 DNLIASLKKD
-193 NKALNRVKTALEAAT
+193 NTAFNRLTAAKKAAD
-208 KELNRNLS
+208 KELGRNLS
-216 YTKDDAVRQKL
+216 YKDSDVKQ
-227 QDAVDEANADSTLQN
+227 TLQKAVN
-242 IEDQTLATNQK
+242 DVDATLLNDADQTLATNQK
-253 RDSTAKKLEQALADA
+253 RDSTAETIERALGNMKD
-268 KTKGDEA
+268 KGDET

-290 IQQKDTKAYT
+290 IQQKDGKAYT
-300 PESYKPLDDLL
+300 SESYKPLDDLL
-311 NADFNADDADRV
+311 NADFNADDADRD
-323 ALSERTEKLNQAVEG
+323 ALSERTGKLNQAVEG
-338 LVIAS
+338 LTVAS
-343 WSIDGKTLSKDDAGT
+343 WSIDGKTLSNADGT

-380 STVNLTDTAD
+380 STIGLTDTAE

-403 VTHTLSGTT
+403 ITHTLSGTT
-412 ADAAKTDVRVTYD
+412 ADAAKTAIRVTYD
-425 VASGTETTVTLD
+425 VTSGTETTVTLD
-437 DGSKTGAI
+437 DGSKTGAA

-457 ANLTGALGKD
+457 ANLTGMLGKD
-467 LDATAATSTTFRL
+467 LDATAATSTTFKL

-486 DGTLGETVTTAPNG
+486 DGTLGETVTTTPNG

-515 HGTPVKIVATLSY
+515 HGTPVKAVATLSY

-540 KSGTAENGQTV
+540 KSGTAENSQTV

-563 TLGSVYSAGV
+563 ALGSVYSAGV
-573 QERDLTGDQ
+573 QERGLTGDQ

-648 DKAALAGIKVNGL
+648 DKAALAGIKVNGQ

-672 YIITAGKDE
+672 YTITAGKDE

-733 TADEKFTPA
+733 TADEKFTPV
-742 EPAGQVSKTENP
+742 EPAGQVSKAENP

-784 GGVLSWSSYAGQVV
+784 GGILSWSSYAGQVV

-850 RDVTGF
+850 RDVAGF

-931 LIFILAASAVGSL
+931 LIFLLAAGAVGSL
-944 LGRKRGTAE
+944 LSRRRGTAE

>member
-28 ADETGTPTTP
+28 ADETATPATP
-38 DNETTQPAP
+38 DNGTTQPAP
-47 SAKETLQNAVNEANE
+47 SKPRETLQKAVEQAGKVDQTRNWKN
-62 IVKQG
+62 
-67 RSWQDSEALSTFTT
+67 QDALTTFASALTT
-81 ALNTAQ
+81 AQAKLADQTTA
-87 NTLNKQDATDKELTD
+87 DADLTV
-102 ATTALTK
+102 AETALTA
-109 AQEKLVTAGT
+109 AQERLVKAGT
-119 TSQNARKNKLKEL
+119 VEQDARAQKLPEL
-132 EGYTAEGNAQYYP
+132 EAYTGDNAKYYP
-145 TEDIDE
+145 HAIGE
-151 LNKSIDTLTHAPD
+151 LNKSITNLKDATDDKT
-164 TAEGDQTIDSEITKL
+164 GDQTIESEIGKL
-179 DAQETGLIARLKKD
+179 DDLIASLKKD
-193 NKALNRVKTALEAAT
+193 NTAFNRLTAAKKAAD
-208 KELNRNLS
+208 KELGRNLS
-216 YTKDDAVRQKL
+216 YKDSGVKQ
-227 QDAVDEANADSTLQN
+227 TLQKAVN
-242 IEDQTLATNQK
+242 DVDATLLNDADQTLATNQE
-253 RDSTAKKLEQALADA
+253 RDSTAETIERALGNMKD
-268 KTKGDEA
+268 KGDET

-290 IQQKDTKAYT
+290 IQQKDGKAYT
-300 PESYKPLDDLL
+300 SESYKPLDDLL
-311 NADFNADDADRV
+311 KADFNADDADRD
-323 ALSERTEKLNQAVEG
+323 ALSERTGKLNQAVEG
-338 LVIAS
+338 LTVAS
-343 WSIDGKTLSKDDAGT
+343 WSIDGKTLSNADGT

-380 STVNLTDTAD
+380 STIGLTDTAE

-403 VTHTLSGTT
+403 ITHTLSGTT
-412 ADAAKTDVRVTYD
+412 ADAAKTAIRVTYD

-437 DGSKTGAI
+437 DGSKTGAA

-457 ANLTGALGKD
+457 ANLTGMLGKD
-467 LDATAATSTTFRL
+467 LDATAAASTTFRL

-486 DGTLGETVTTAPNG
+486 DGTLGETVTTTPNG
-500 TTLLTRTLTADGKDS
+500 TTLLTRTLTTDGKDS
-515 HGTPVKIVATLSY
+515 HGTPVKAVATLSY

-540 KSGTAENGQTV
+540 KSGTAENSQTV
-551 AVDGLTADMDVN
+551 TVDGLTADMDVN

-573 QERDLTGDQ
+573 QERGLTGDQ

-648 DKAALAGIKVNGL
+648 DKAALAGIKVNGQ

-672 YIITAGKDE
+672 YTITAGKDE

-733 TADEKFTPA
+733 TADEKFTPV
-742 EPAGQVSKTENP
+742 EPAGQVSKAENP

-784 GGVLSWSSYAGQVV
+784 GGILSWSSYAGQVV

-850 RDVTGF
+850 RDVAGF

-931 LIFILAASAVGSL
+931 LIFLLAAGAVGSL
-944 LGRKRGTAE
+944 LSRRRGTAE

>member
-28 ADETGTPTTP
+28 ADETATPAMA
-38 DNETTQPAP
+38 DNGTTQPAP
-47 SAKETLQNAVNEANE
+47 SKPRENLQKAVEQAGKVDRTRNW
-62 IVKQG
+62 KD
-67 RSWQDSEALSTFTT
+67 QDALTTFVSALTT
-81 ALNTAQ
+81 AQAKLADQTTA
-87 NTLNKQDATDKELTD
+87 DADLT
-102 ATTALTK
+102 AAETALTA
-109 AQEKLVTAGT
+109 AQERLVKAGT
-119 TSQNARKNKLKEL
+119 VEQDARAQKLPEL
-132 EGYTAEGNAQYYP
+132 EAYTGDNAKYYP
-145 TEDIDE
+145 HAIGE
-151 LNKSIDTLTHAPD
+151 LNKSITNLKDATD
-164 TAEGDQTIDSEITKL
+164 DKMGDQTIESEIGKL
-179 DAQETGLIARLKKD
+179 DDLIASLKKD
-193 NKALNRVKTALEAAT
+193 NTAFNRLTAAKKAAD
-208 KELNRNLS
+208 KELGRNLS
-216 YTKDDAVRQKL
+216 YKDSDVKQ
-227 QDAVDEANADSTLQN
+227 TLQKAVN
-242 IEDQTLATNQK
+242 DVDATLLNDADQTLATNQK
-253 RDSTAKKLEQALADA
+253 RDSTAETIERALGNMKD
-268 KTKGDEA
+268 KGDET

-290 IQQKDTKAYT
+290 IQQKDGKAYT
-300 PESYKPLDDLL
+300 SESYKPLDDLL
-311 NADFNADDADRV
+311 NADFNADDADRD

-338 LVIAS
+338 LTVAS
-343 WSIDGKTLSKDDAGT
+343 WSIDGKTLSNADGT

-380 STVNLTDTAD
+380 STIGLTDTAE

-403 VTHTLSGTT
+403 ITHTLSGTT
-412 ADAAKTDVRVTYD
+412 ADAAKTAIRVTYD

-437 DGSKTGAI
+437 DGSKTGAA

-457 ANLTGALGKD
+457 ANLTGMLGKD

-486 DGTLGETVTTAPNG
+486 DGTLGETVTTTPNG

-515 HGTPVKIVATLSY
+515 HGTPVKAVATLSY

-540 KSGTAENGQTV
+540 KSGTAENSQTV
-551 AVDGLTADMDVN
+551 TVDGLTADMDVN
-563 TLGSVYSAGV
+563 ALGSVYSAGV
-573 QERDLTGDQ
+573 QERGLTGDQ

-648 DKAALAGIKVNGL
+648 DKAALAGIKVNGQ

-672 YIITAGKDE
+672 YTITAGKDE

-742 EPAGQVSKTENP
+742 EPAGQVSKAENP

-769 GAYHKSDSDEFTIPE
+769 GTYHKSDSDEFTVPE
-784 GGVLSWSSYAGQVV
+784 GGILSWSSYAGQVV

-850 RDVTGF
+850 RDVAGF

-903 DGLTQATYTLN
+903 DGLTQTTYTLN

-931 LIFILAASAVGSL
+931 LIFLLAAGAVGSL
-944 LGRKRGTAE
+944 LSRRRGTAE

>member
-38 DNETTQPAP
+38 DGGTAQTPP
-47 SAKETLQNAVNEANE
+47 SKPRETLQKAVEQAGKVDQTRNW
-62 IVKQG
+62 KD
-67 RSWQDSEALSTFTT
+67 QDALTTFASALTT
-81 ALNTAQ
+81 AQAKLADQTTA
-87 NTLNKQDATDKELTD
+87 DADLT
-102 ATTALTK
+102 AAETALTA
-109 AQEKLVTAGT
+109 AQERLVKAGT
-119 TSQNARKNKLKEL
+119 VEQDARAQKLPEL
-132 EGYTAEGNAQYYP
+132 EAYTGDNAKYYP
-145 TEDIDE
+145 HAIGE
-151 LNKSIDTLTHAPD
+151 LNKSITNLKDATDDKT
-164 TAEGDQTIDSEITKL
+164 GDQTIESEIGKL
-179 DAQETGLIARLKKD
+179 DNLIASLKKD
-193 NKALNRVKTALEAAT
+193 NTAFNRLTAAKKAAD
-208 KELNRNLS
+208 KELGRNLS
-216 YTKDDAVRQKL
+216 YKDSDVKQ
-227 QDAVDEANADSTLQN
+227 TLQKAVN
-242 IEDQTLATNQK
+242 DVDATLLNDADQTLATNQK
-253 RDSTAKKLEQALADA
+253 RDSTAETIERALGNMKD
-268 KTKGDEA
+268 KGDET

-290 IQQKDTKAYT
+290 IQQKDGKAYT
-300 PESYKPLDDLL
+300 SESYKPLDDLL
-311 NADFNADDADRV
+311 KADFNADDADRD

-338 LVIAS
+338 LTVAS
-343 WSIDGKTLSKDDAGT
+343 WSIDGKTLSNADGT

-380 STVNLTDTAD
+380 STIGLTDTAE

-403 VTHTLSGTT
+403 ITHTLSGTT
-412 ADAAKTDVRVTYD
+412 ADAAKTAIRVTYD

-437 DGSKTGAI
+437 DGSKTGDA

-457 ANLTGALGKD
+457 ANLTGMLGKD
-467 LDATAATSTTFRL
+467 LDATAAMSTTFKL

-486 DGTLGETVTTAPNG
+486 DGTLGETVTTTPNG

-515 HGTPVKIVATLSY
+515 HGTPVKAVATLSY

-551 AVDGLTADMDVN
+551 TVDGLTADMDVN

-573 QERDLTGDQ
+573 QERGLTGDQ

-648 DKAALAGIKVNGL
+648 DKAALAGIKVNGQ

-672 YIITAGKDE
+672 YTITAGKDE

-742 EPAGQVSKTENP
+742 EPAGQVSKAENP

-769 GAYHKSDSDEFTIPE
+769 GEYHKSDSDEFTIPE
-784 GGVLSWSSYAGQVV
+784 GGILSWSSYAGQVV

-850 RDVTGF
+850 RDVAGF

-931 LIFILAASAVGSL
+931 LIFLLAAGAVGSL
-944 LGRKRGTAE
+944 LSRRRGTAE

>member
-28 ADETGTPTTP
+28 ADETATPATP
-38 DNETTQPAP
+38 DNGTTQPAP
-47 SAKETLQNAVNEANE
+47 SKPRETLQKAVEQAGKVDQTRNW
-62 IVKQG
+62 KD
-67 RSWQDSEALSTFTT
+67 QDALTTFASALTT
-81 ALNTAQ
+81 AQAKLADQTTA
-87 NTLNKQDATDKELTD
+87 DADLT
-102 ATTALTK
+102 AAETALTA
-109 AQEKLVTAGT
+109 AQERLVKAGT
-119 TSQNARKNKLKEL
+119 VEQDARAQKLPEL
-132 EGYTAEGNAQYYP
+132 EAYTGDNAKYYP
-145 TEDIDE
+145 HAIGE
-151 LNKSIDTLTHAPD
+151 LNKSITNLKDATDDKT
-164 TAEGDQTIDSEITKL
+164 GDQTIESEIGKL
-179 DAQETGLIARLKKD
+179 DNLIASLKKD
-193 NKALNRVKTALEAAT
+193 NTAFNRLTAAKKAAD
-208 KELNRNLS
+208 KELDRNLS
-216 YTKDDAVRQKL
+216 YKDSDVKQ
-227 QDAVDEANADSTLQN
+227 TLQKVVN
-242 IEDQTLATNQK
+242 DVDATLLNDADQTLATNQK
-253 RDSTAKKLEQALADA
+253 RDSTAETIERALGNIKD
-268 KTKGDEA
+268 KGDET

-290 IQQKDTKAYT
+290 IQQKDGKAYT
-300 PESYKPLDDLL
+300 SESYKPLDDLL
-311 NADFNADDADRV
+311 KADFNADDADRD
-323 ALSERTEKLNQAVEG
+323 ALSERTGKLNQAVEG
-338 LVIAS
+338 LVVAS
-343 WSIDGKTLSKDDAGT
+343 WSIDGKTLTRNDAGA
-358 LTATLDRKTAA
+358 LSATLDRKTAA

-380 STVNLTDTAD
+380 STIGLTDTAGT
-390 PFTQEND
+390 FTQD
-397 QLGVGH
+397 DGQLGVGH
-403 VTHTLSGTT
+403 VTHTLAGTT
-412 ADAAKTDVRVTYD
+412 ADGDKAAVNVTYD

-437 DGSKTGAI
+437 DGSKTGAT
-445 GKFTRNEDGSWT
+445 GKFTHNEDGSWT
-457 ANLTGALGKD
+457 ANLTGMLGKD
-467 LDATAATSTTFRL
+467 LDATAATSTTFKL

-486 DGTLGETVTTAPNG
+486 DGTLGETVTTTPNG
-500 TTLLTRTLTADGKDS
+500 TTLLTRMLTVDGKDS
-515 HGTPVKIVATLSY
+515 HGTPVKAVATLSY

-540 KSGTAENGQTV
+540 KSGTAENGQVV

-563 TLGSVYSAGV
+563 ALGSVYSAGV
-573 QERDLTGDQ
+573 QERGLTGDQ

-648 DKAALAGIKVNGL
+648 DKAALAGIKVNGQ

-672 YIITAGKDE
+672 YTITAGKDE

-742 EPAGQVSKTENP
+742 EPAGQVSKAENP

-769 GAYHKSDSDEFTIPE
+769 GEYHKSDSDEFTIPE
-784 GGVLSWSSYAGQVV
+784 GGILSWSSYAGQVV

-828 LTVTYLT
+828 LTATYLT

-931 LIFILAASAVGSL
+931 LAFLLAAGAVGSL
-944 LGRKRGTAE
+944 LGRKRDRVE

>member
-28 ADETGTPTTP
+28 ADETATPATP
-38 DNETTQPAP
+38 DNGTTQLAP
-47 SAKETLQNAVNEANE
+47 SKPRETLQKAVEQAGKVDRTRNW
-62 IVKQG
+62 KD
-67 RSWQDSEALSTFTT
+67 QDALTTFASALTT
-81 ALNTAQ
+81 AQAKLADQTTA
-87 NTLNKQDATDKELTD
+87 DADLT
-102 ATTALTK
+102 AAETALTA
-109 AQEKLVTAGT
+109 AQERLVKAGT
-119 TSQNARKNKLKEL
+119 VEQDARAQKLPEL
-132 EGYTAEGNAQYYP
+132 EAYTGDNAKYYP
-145 TEDIDE
+145 HAIGE
-151 LNKSIDTLTHAPD
+151 LNKSITNLKDATDDKT
-164 TAEGDQTIDSEITKL
+164 GDQTIESEIGKL
-179 DAQETGLIARLKKD
+179 DNLIASLKKD
-193 NKALNRVKTALEAAT
+193 NTAFNRLTAAKKAAD
-208 KELNRNLS
+208 KELGRNLS
-216 YTKDDAVRQKL
+216 YKDSDVKQ
-227 QDAVDEANADSTLQN
+227 TLQKAVN
-242 IEDQTLATNQK
+242 DVDAALLNDADQTLATNQK
-253 RDSTAKKLEQALADA
+253 RDSTAETIERALGNMKD
-268 KTKGDEA
+268 KGDET

-290 IQQKDTKAYT
+290 IQQKDGKAYT
-300 PESYKPLDDLL
+300 SESYKPLDDLL
-311 NADFNADDADRV
+311 KADFNADDADRD
-323 ALSERTEKLNQAVEG
+323 ALSERTGKLNQAVEG
-338 LVIAS
+338 LIVAS
-343 WSIDGKTLSKDDAGT
+343 WSIDGKTLSNADGT

-380 STVNLTDTAD
+380 STIGLTDTAE

-403 VTHTLSGTT
+403 ITHTLAGTT
-412 ADAAKTDVRVTYD
+412 ADAAKTAIRVTYD

-437 DGSKTGAI
+437 DGSKTGAT

-457 ANLTGALGKD
+457 ANLTGMLGKD
-467 LDATAATSTTFRL
+467 LDATAATSTTFKL

-486 DGTLGETVTTAPNG
+486 DGTLGETVTTTPNG
-500 TTLLTRTLTADGKDS
+500 TTLLARTLTADGKDS
-515 HGTPVKIVATLSY
+515 HGTPVKAVATLSY

-540 KSGTAENGQTV
+540 KSGTAENSQTV

-563 TLGSVYSAGV
+563 ALGSVYSAGV
-573 QERDLTGDQ
+573 QERGLTGDQ

-648 DKAALAGIKVNGL
+648 DKAALAGIKVNGQ

-672 YIITAGKDE
+672 YTITAGKDE

-733 TADEKFTPA
+733 TADEKFTPV
-742 EPAGQVSKTENP
+742 EPAGQVSKAENP

-784 GGVLSWSSYAGQVV
+784 GGILSWSSYAGQVV

-850 RDVTGF
+850 RDVAGF

-931 LIFILAASAVGSL
+931 LIFLLAAGAVGSL
-944 LGRKRGTAE
+944 LSRRRGTAE

>member
-38 DNETTQPAP
+38 DNGTTQTPP
-47 SAKETLQNAVNEANE
+47 SKPRETLQKAVDQAGKVDQTRNW
-62 IVKQG
+62 KD
-67 RSWQDSEALSTFTT
+67 QDALTTFASALTT
-81 ALNTAQ
+81 AQA
-87 NTLNKQDATDKELTD
+87 KLTD
-102 ATTALTK
+102 QTTADADLTAAETALTA
-109 AQEKLVTAGT
+109 AQERLVKAGT
-119 TSQNARKNKLKEL
+119 VEQDARAQKLPEL
-132 EGYTAEGNAQYYP
+132 EAYTGDNAKYYP
-145 TEDIDE
+145 HAIGE
-151 LNKSIDTLTHAPD
+151 LNKSITNLKDATDDKT
-164 TAEGDQTIDSEITKL
+164 GDQTIESEIGKL
-179 DAQETGLIARLKKD
+179 DNLIASLKKD
-193 NKALNRVKTALEAAT
+193 NTAFIRLTAAKKAAD
-208 KELNRNLS
+208 KELSRNLS
-216 YTKDDAVRQKL
+216 YKDSDVKQ
-227 QDAVDEANADSTLQN
+227 TLQKAVN
-242 IEDQTLATNQK
+242 DVDATLLHDADQTLATNQK
-253 RDSTAKKLEQALADA
+253 RDSTAETIERALGNMKD
-268 KTKGDEA
+268 KGDET

-290 IQQKDTKAYT
+290 IQQKDGKAYT
-300 PESYKPLDDLL
+300 SESYKPLDDLL
-311 NADFNADDADRV
+311 KADFNADDADRD
-323 ALSERTEKLNQAVEG
+323 ALSERTGKLNQAVEG
-338 LVIAS
+338 LVVAS
-343 WSIDGKTLSKDDAGT
+343 WSIDGKTLTRNDAGA
-358 LTATLDRKTAA
+358 LSATLDRKTAA

-380 STVNLTDTAD
+380 STIGLTDTAGT
-390 PFTQEND
+390 FTQD
-397 QLGVGH
+397 DGQLGVGH
-403 VTHTLSGTT
+403 VTHTLAGTT
-412 ADAAKTDVRVTYD
+412 ADGAKAAVNVTYD

-437 DGSKTGAI
+437 DGSKTGAT

-457 ANLTGALGKD
+457 ANLTGMLGKD
-467 LDATAATSTTFRL
+467 LDATAATSTTFKL

-486 DGTLGETVTTAPNG
+486 DGTLGETVTTTPNG
-500 TTLLTRTLTADGKDS
+500 TTLLTRTLTVDGHDS
-515 HGTPVKIVATLSY
+515 HGTPVKAVATLSY

-540 KSGTAENGQTV
+540 KSGTAEESQVV

-563 TLGSVYSAGV
+563 ALGSVYSAGV
-573 QERDLTGDQ
+573 QERGLTGDQ

-648 DKAALAGIKVNGL
+648 DKAALAGIKVNGQ

-672 YIITAGKDE
+672 YTITAGKDE

-742 EPAGQVSKTENP
+742 EPAGQVSKAENP

-769 GAYHKSDSDEFTIPE
+769 GEYHKSDSDEFTIPE

-835 ADTHRAELTGIKVDG
+835 ADTHKAELTGIKVDG

-931 LIFILAASAVGSL
+931 LVFLLAAGAVGSL
-944 LGRKRGTAE
+944 LGRRRGTAE

>member
-28 ADETGTPTTP
+28 ADETGTPITP
-38 DNETTQPAP
+38 DGGTAQTPPSKPRENLQKAVEQAGKVDQTRNWKDRDVLTTFA
-47 SAKETLQNAVNEANE
+47 SAL
-62 IVKQG
+62 
-67 RSWQDSEALSTFTT
+67 TT
-81 ALNTAQ
+81 AQAKLADQMTA
-87 NTLNKQDATDKELTD
+87 DADLT
-102 ATTALTK
+102 AAETALTA
-109 AQEKLVTAGT
+109 AQERLVKAGT
-119 TSQNARKNKLKEL
+119 VEQEARAQKLPEL
-132 EGYTAEGNAQYYP
+132 EAYTGDNAKYYP
-145 TEDIDE
+145 HAIGE
-151 LNKSIDTLTHAPD
+151 LNKSITNLKDATDDKT
-164 TAEGDQTIDSEITKL
+164 GDQTIESEIGKL
-179 DAQETGLIARLKKD
+179 DNLIASLKKD
-193 NKALNRVKTALEAAT
+193 NTAFNRLTAAKKAAD
-208 KELNRNLS
+208 KELGRNLS
-216 YTKDDAVRQKL
+216 YKDSDVKQ
-227 QDAVDEANADSTLQN
+227 TLQKAVN
-242 IEDQTLATNQK
+242 DVDATLLNDADQTLATNQK
-253 RDSTAKKLEQALADA
+253 RDSTAETIERALGNMKD
-268 KTKGDEA
+268 KGDET
-275 VAYRNALKAAQDKQK
+275 VAYRNALKAAQNKQK
-290 IQQKDTKAYT
+290 IQQKDGKAYT
-300 PESYKPLDDLL
+300 SESYKPLDDLL
-311 NADFNADDADRV
+311 KADFNADDAGRD

-338 LVIAS
+338 LVVAS
-343 WSIDGKTLSKDDAGT
+343 WSIDGKTLTRNDAGT

-369 LEHPTLTGSDG
+369 LKHPTLTGSDG
-380 STVNLTDTAD
+380 STVSLTDTAE

-403 VTHTLSGTT
+403 ITHTLSGTT
-412 ADAAKTDVRVTYD
+412 ADAAKTAIRVTYD
-425 VASGTETTVTLD
+425 VASGTETAVTLD
-437 DGSKTGAI
+437 DGSKTGAA

-467 LDATAATSTTFRL
+467 LDATAAASTTFKL

-486 DGTLGETVTTAPNG
+486 DGTLGETVTTTPNG
-500 TTLLTRTLTADGKDS
+500 TTLLTRTLSADGKDS
-515 HGTPVKIVATLSY
+515 HGAPVKAVATLSY

-551 AVDGLTADMDVN
+551 TVDGLTADMDVN
-563 TLGSVYSAGV
+563 ALGSVYSAGV
-573 QERDLTGDQ
+573 QERGLTGDQ

-733 TADEKFTPA
+733 TADERFTPT
-742 EPAGQVSKTENP
+742 EPAGQVSKAENP

-784 GGVLSWSSYAGQVV
+784 GGILSWSSYAGQVV

-944 LGRKRGTAE
+944 LGRRRGTAE

>member
-38 DNETTQPAP
+38 DNGTTQTPP
-47 SAKETLQNAVNEANE
+47 SKPRETLQKAVDQAGKVDQTRNW
-62 IVKQG
+62 KD
-67 RSWQDSEALSTFTT
+67 QDALTTFASALTT
-81 ALNTAQ
+81 AQA
-87 NTLNKQDATDKELTD
+87 KLTD
-102 ATTALTK
+102 QTTADADLTAAETALTA
-109 AQEKLVTAGT
+109 AQERLVKAGT
-119 TSQNARKNKLKEL
+119 VEQDARAQKLPEL
-132 EGYTAEGNAQYYP
+132 EAYTGDNAKYYP
-145 TEDIDE
+145 HAIGE
-151 LNKSIDTLTHAPD
+151 LNKSITNLKDATDDKT
-164 TAEGDQTIDSEITKL
+164 GDQTIESEIGKL
-179 DAQETGLIARLKKD
+179 DNLIASLKKD
-193 NKALNRVKTALEAAT
+193 NTAFIRLTAAKKAAD
-208 KELNRNLS
+208 KELGRNLS
-216 YTKDDAVRQKL
+216 YKDSDVKQ
-227 QDAVDEANADSTLQN
+227 TLQKAVN
-242 IEDQTLATNQK
+242 DVDATLLHDADQTLATNQK
-253 RDSTAKKLEQALADA
+253 RDSTAETIERALGNMKD
-268 KTKGDEA
+268 KGDET

-290 IQQKDTKAYT
+290 IQQKDGKAYT
-300 PESYKPLDDLL
+300 SESYKPLDDLL
-311 NADFNADDADRV
+311 KADFNADDADRD
-323 ALSERTEKLNQAVEG
+323 ALSERTGKLNQAVEG
-338 LVIAS
+338 LVVAS
-343 WSIDGKTLSKDDAGT
+343 WSIDGKTLTRNDAGA
-358 LTATLDRKTAA
+358 LSATLDRKTAA

-380 STVNLTDTAD
+380 STIGLTDTAGT
-390 PFTQEND
+390 FTQD
-397 QLGVGH
+397 DGQLGVGH
-403 VTHTLSGTT
+403 VTHTLAGTT
-412 ADAAKTDVRVTYD
+412 ADGAKAAVNVTYD

-437 DGSKTGAI
+437 DGSKTGAT
-445 GKFTRNEDGSWT
+445 GRFTRNEDGSWT
-457 ANLTGALGKD
+457 ANLTGMLGKD
-467 LDATAATSTTFRL
+467 LDATAATSTTFKL

-486 DGTLGETVTTAPNG
+486 DGTLGETVTTTPNG
-500 TTLLTRTLTADGKDS
+500 TTLLTRTLTVDGHDS
-515 HGTPVKIVATLSY
+515 HGTPVKAVATLSY

-540 KSGTAENGQTV
+540 KSGTAEESQVV

-563 TLGSVYSAGV
+563 ALGSVYSAGV
-573 QERDLTGDQ
+573 QERGLTGDQ

-648 DKAALAGIKVNGL
+648 DKAALAGIKVNGQ

-672 YIITAGKDE
+672 YTITAGKDE

-742 EPAGQVSKTENP
+742 EPAGQVSKAENP

-769 GAYHKSDSDEFTIPE
+769 GEYHKSDSDEFTIPE

-835 ADTHRAELTGIKVDG
+835 ADTHKAELTGIKVDG

-931 LIFILAASAVGSL
+931 LVFLLAAGAVGSL
-944 LGRKRGTAE
+944 LGRRRGTAE

>member
-28 ADETGTPTTP
+28 ADETGAPTTP
-38 DNETTQPAP
+38 DNGTTQPAP
-47 SAKETLQNAVNEANE
+47 SKPRETLQKAVEQAGKVDQTRNW
-62 IVKQG
+62 KD
-67 RSWQDSEALSTFTT
+67 QDALTTFASALTT
-81 ALNTAQ
+81 AQAKLADQTTA
-87 NTLNKQDATDKELTD
+87 DADLTV
-102 ATTALTK
+102 AETALTA
-109 AQEKLVTAGT
+109 AQERLVKAGT
-119 TSQNARKNKLKEL
+119 VEQDARAQKLPEL
-132 EGYTAEGNAQYYP
+132 EAYTGDNAKYYP
-145 TEDIDE
+145 HAIGE
-151 LNKSIDTLTHAPD
+151 LNKSITNLKDATDDKT
-164 TAEGDQTIDSEITKL
+164 GDQTIESEIGKL
-179 DAQETGLIARLKKD
+179 DDLIASLKKD
-193 NKALNRVKTALEAAT
+193 NTAFNRLTAAKKAAD
-208 KELNRNLS
+208 KELGRNLS
-216 YTKDDAVRQKL
+216 YKDSDVKQ
-227 QDAVDEANADSTLQN
+227 TLQKAVN
-242 IEDQTLATNQK
+242 DVDATLLNDADQTLATNQK
-253 RDSTAKKLEQALADA
+253 RDSTAETIERALGNMKD
-268 KTKGDEA
+268 KGDET

-290 IQQKDTKAYT
+290 IQQKDGKAYT
-300 PESYKPLDDLL
+300 SESYKPLDDLL
-311 NADFNADDADRV
+311 KADFNADDADRD
-323 ALSERTEKLNQAVEG
+323 ALSERTEKLNQTVEG
-338 LVIAS
+338 LTVAS
-343 WSIDGKTLSKDDAGT
+343 WSIDGKTLTRNDAGA
-358 LTATLDRKTAA
+358 LSATLDRKTAA

-380 STVNLTDTAD
+380 STIGLTDTAE
-390 PFTQEND
+390 PFTQD
-397 QLGVGH
+397 DGQLGVGH
-403 VTHTLSGTT
+403 VTHTLAGTT
-412 ADAAKTDVRVTYD
+412 ADGAKAAVNVTYD
-425 VASGTETTVTLD
+425 VTSGTETTVTLD
-437 DGSKTGAI
+437 DGSKTGAA

-457 ANLTGALGKD
+457 ANLTGMLGKD
-467 LDATAATSTTFRL
+467 LDATAATSTTFKL

-486 DGTLGETVTTAPNG
+486 DGTLGETVTTTPNG

-515 HGTPVKIVATLSY
+515 HGTPVKAVATLSY

-551 AVDGLTADMDVN
+551 TVDGLTADMDVN
-563 TLGSVYSAGV
+563 ALGSVYSAGV
-573 QERDLTGDQ
+573 QERGLTGDQ

-593 SNPTIAVTTSGEG
+593 SNPMIAVTTSGEG

-648 DKAALAGIKVNGL
+648 DKAALAGIKVNGQ

-672 YIITAGKDE
+672 YTITAGKDE

-733 TADEKFTPA
+733 TADEKFTPV
-742 EPAGQVSKTENP
+742 EPAGQVSKAENP

-784 GGVLSWSSYAGQVV
+784 GGILSWSSYAGQVV

-850 RDVTGF
+850 RDVAGF

-903 DGLTQATYTLN
+903 DGLTQTTYTLN
-914 VSKATLADTGT
+914 ISKATLADTGT

-931 LIFILAASAVGSL
+931 LIFLLAAGAVGSL
-944 LGRKRGTAE
+944 LSRRRGTAE

>member
-28 ADETGTPTTP
+28 ADETGAPTTP
-38 DNETTQPAP
+38 DNGTTQPAP
-47 SAKETLQNAVNEANE
+47 SKPRETLQKAVEQAGKVDQTRNW
-62 IVKQG
+62 KD
-67 RSWQDSEALSTFTT
+67 QDALTTFASALTT
-81 ALNTAQ
+81 AQAKLADQTTA
-87 NTLNKQDATDKELTD
+87 DADLT
-102 ATTALTK
+102 AAETALTA
-109 AQEKLVTAGT
+109 AQERLVKAGT
-119 TSQNARKNKLKEL
+119 VEQDARAQKLPEL
-132 EGYTAEGNAQYYP
+132 EAYTGDNAKYYP
-145 TEDIDE
+145 HAIGE
-151 LNKSIDTLTHAPD
+151 LNKSITNLKNATDDKT
-164 TAEGDQTIDSEITKL
+164 GDQTIESEIGKL
-179 DAQETGLIARLKKD
+179 DNLIASLKKD
-193 NKALNRVKTALEAAT
+193 NTAFNRLTAAKKAAD
-208 KELNRNLS
+208 KELGRNLS
-216 YTKDDAVRQKL
+216 YKDSDVKQ
-227 QDAVDEANADSTLQN
+227 TLQKAVN
-242 IEDQTLATNQK
+242 DVDATLLNDADQTLATNQK
-253 RDSTAKKLEQALADA
+253 RDSTAETIERALGNMKD
-268 KTKGDEA
+268 KGDET

-290 IQQKDTKAYT
+290 IQQKDGKAYT
-300 PESYKPLDDLL
+300 SESYKPLDDLL
-311 NADFNADDADRV
+311 NADFNADDADRD
-323 ALSERTEKLNQAVEG
+323 ALSERTGKLNQAVEG
-338 LVIAS
+338 LVVAS
-343 WSIDGKTLSKDDAGT
+343 WSIDGKTLSNADGT

-380 STVNLTDTAD
+380 TTIGLTDTAE

-403 VTHTLSGTT
+403 ITHTLSGTT
-412 ADAAKTDVRVTYD
+412 ADAAKTAIRVTYD

-437 DGSKTGAI
+437 DGSKTGAA

-457 ANLTGALGKD
+457 ANLTGMLGKD
-467 LDATAATSTTFRL
+467 LDATAATSTTFKL

-486 DGTLGETVTTAPNG
+486 DGTLGETVTTTPNG

-515 HGTPVKIVATLSY
+515 HGTPVKAVATLSY

-540 KSGTAENGQTV
+540 KSGTAENSQTV

-563 TLGSVYSAGV
+563 ALGSVYSAGV
-573 QERDLTGDQ
+573 QERGLTGDQ

-648 DKAALAGIKVNGL
+648 DKAALAGIKVNGQ

-672 YIITAGKDE
+672 YTITAGKDE

-733 TADEKFTPA
+733 TADEKFTPV
-742 EPAGQVSKTENP
+742 EPAGQVSKAENP

-784 GGVLSWSSYAGQVV
+784 GGILSWSSYAGQVV

-850 RDVTGF
+850 RDVAGF

-931 LIFILAASAVGSL
+931 LIFLLAAGAVGSL
-944 LGRKRGTAE
+944 LSRRRGTAE

>member
-38 DNETTQPAP
+38 DGGTAQTPP
-47 SAKETLQNAVNEANE
+47 SKPRETLQKAVEQAGKVDQTRNW
-62 IVKQG
+62 KD
-67 RSWQDSEALSTFTT
+67 QDALTTFASALTT
-81 ALNTAQ
+81 AQAKLADQTTA
-87 NTLNKQDATDKELTD
+87 DADLT
-102 ATTALTK
+102 AAETALTA
-109 AQEKLVTAGT
+109 AQERLVKAGT
-119 TSQNARKNKLKEL
+119 VEQDARAQKLPEL
-132 EGYTAEGNAQYYP
+132 EAYTGDNAKYYP
-145 TEDIDE
+145 HAIGE
-151 LNKSIDTLTHAPD
+151 LNKSITNLKDATDDKT
-164 TAEGDQTIDSEITKL
+164 GDQTIESEIGKL
-179 DAQETGLIARLKKD
+179 DDLIASLKKD
-193 NKALNRVKTALEAAT
+193 NTAFNRLTAAKKAAD
-208 KELNRNLS
+208 KELGRNLS
-216 YTKDDAVRQKL
+216 YKDSDVKQ
-227 QDAVDEANADSTLQN
+227 TLQKAVN
-242 IEDQTLATNQK
+242 DIDATLLNDADQTLATNQK
-253 RDSTAKKLEQALADA
+253 RDSTAETIERALGNMKD
-268 KTKGDEA
+268 KGDET

-290 IQQKDTKAYT
+290 IQQKDGKAYT
-300 PESYKPLDDLL
+300 SESYKPLDDLL
-311 NADFNADDADRV
+311 KADFNADDADRD

-338 LVIAS
+338 LTVAS
-343 WSIDGKTLSKDDAGT
+343 WSIDGKTLIRNDAGA
-358 LTATLDRKTAA
+358 LSATLDRKTAA

-380 STVNLTDTAD
+380 STIGLTDTAGT
-390 PFTQEND
+390 FTQD
-397 QLGVGH
+397 DGQLGVGH
-403 VTHTLSGTT
+403 VTHTLAGTT
-412 ADAAKTDVRVTYD
+412 ADGAKAAVNVTYD

-437 DGSKTGAI
+437 DGSKTGAA

-457 ANLTGALGKD
+457 ANLTGMLGKD

-486 DGTLGETVTTAPNG
+486 DGTLGETVTTTPNG

-515 HGTPVKIVATLSY
+515 HGTPVKAVATLSY

-551 AVDGLTADMDVN
+551 TVDGLTADMDVN
-563 TLGSVYSAGV
+563 ALGSVYSAGV
-573 QERDLTGDQ
+573 QERGLTGDQ

-648 DKAALAGIKVNGL
+648 DKAALAGIKVNGQ

-672 YIITAGKDE
+672 YTITAGKDE

-733 TADEKFTPA
+733 TADEKFTPV
-742 EPAGQVSKTENP
+742 EPAGQVSKAENP

-784 GGVLSWSSYAGQVV
+784 GGILSWSSYAGQVV

-835 ADTHRAELTGIKVDG
+835 TDTHKAELTGIKVDG
-850 RDVTGF
+850 RNVAGF

-931 LIFILAASAVGSL
+931 LIFLLAAGAVGSL
-944 LGRKRGTAE
+944 LGRRRGTAE

>member
-38 DNETTQPAP
+38 DNGTTQTPP
-47 SAKETLQNAVNEANE
+47 SKPRETLQKAVDQAGKVDQTRNW
-62 IVKQG
+62 KD
-67 RSWQDSEALSTFTT
+67 QDALTTFASALTT
-81 ALNTAQ
+81 AQA
-87 NTLNKQDATDKELTD
+87 KLTD
-102 ATTALTK
+102 QTTADADLTAAETALTA
-109 AQEKLVTAGT
+109 AQERLVKAGT
-119 TSQNARKNKLKEL
+119 VEQDARAQKLPEL
-132 EGYTAEGNAQYYP
+132 EAYTGDNAKYYP
-145 TEDIDE
+145 HAIGE
-151 LNKSIDTLTHAPD
+151 LNKSITNLKDATDDKT
-164 TAEGDQTIDSEITKL
+164 GDQTIESEIGKL
-179 DAQETGLIARLKKD
+179 DNLIASLKKD
-193 NKALNRVKTALEAAT
+193 NTAFIRLTAAKKAAD
-208 KELNRNLS
+208 KELGRNLS
-216 YTKDDAVRQKL
+216 YKDSDVKQ
-227 QDAVDEANADSTLQN
+227 TLQKAVN
-242 IEDQTLATNQK
+242 DVDATLLHDADQTLATNQK
-253 RDSTAKKLEQALADA
+253 RDSTAETIERALGNMKD
-268 KTKGDEA
+268 KGDET

-290 IQQKDTKAYT
+290 IQQKDGKAYT
-300 PESYKPLDDLL
+300 SESYKPLDDLL
-311 NADFNADDADRV
+311 KADFNADDADRD
-323 ALSERTEKLNQAVEG
+323 ALSERTGKLNQAVEG
-338 LVIAS
+338 LVVAS
-343 WSIDGKTLSKDDAGT
+343 WSIDGKTLTRNDAGA
-358 LTATLDRKTAA
+358 LSATLDRKTAA

-380 STVNLTDTAD
+380 STIGLTDTAGT
-390 PFTQEND
+390 FTQD
-397 QLGVGH
+397 DGQLGVGH
-403 VTHTLSGTT
+403 VTHTLAGTT
-412 ADAAKTDVRVTYD
+412 ADGAKAAVNVTYD

-437 DGSKTGAI
+437 DGSKTGAT
-445 GKFTRNEDGSWT
+445 GRFTRNEDGSWT
-457 ANLTGALGKD
+457 ANLTGMLGKD
-467 LDATAATSTTFRL
+467 LDATAATSTTFKL

-486 DGTLGETVTTAPNG
+486 DGTLGETVTTTPNG
-500 TTLLTRTLTADGKDS
+500 TTLLTRTLTVDGHDS
-515 HGTPVKIVATLSY
+515 HGTPVKAVATLSY

-540 KSGTAENGQTV
+540 KSGTAEESQVV

-563 TLGSVYSAGV
+563 ALGSVYSAGV
-573 QERDLTGDQ
+573 QERGLTGDQ

-593 SNPTIAVTTSGEG
+593 FNPTIAVTTSGEG

-625 LVNDSKI
+625 LINDSKI

-648 DKAALAGIKVNGL
+648 DKAALAGIKVNGQ

-672 YIITAGKDE
+672 YTITAGKDE

-742 EPAGQVSKTENP
+742 EPAGQVSKAENP
-754 SDDNTALES
+754 TDDNTALES

-769 GAYHKSDSDEFTIPE
+769 GEYHKSDSDEFTIPE

-835 ADTHRAELTGIKVDG
+835 ADTHKAELTGIKVDG

-931 LIFILAASAVGSL
+931 LVFLLAAGAVGSL
-944 LGRKRGTAE
+944 LGRRRGTAE

>member
-28 ADETGTPTTP
+28 ADETATPATP
-38 DNETTQPAP
+38 DNGTTQPAP
-47 SAKETLQNAVNEANE
+47 SKPRETLQKAVEQAGKVDQTRNWKN
-62 IVKQG
+62 
-67 RSWQDSEALSTFTT
+67 QDALTTFASALTT
-81 ALNTAQ
+81 AQAKLADQTTA
-87 NTLNKQDATDKELTD
+87 DADLTV
-102 ATTALTK
+102 AETALTA
-109 AQEKLVTAGT
+109 AQERLVKAGT
-119 TSQNARKNKLKEL
+119 VEQDARAQKLPEL
-132 EGYTAEGNAQYYP
+132 EAYTGDNAKYYP
-145 TEDIDE
+145 HAIGE
-151 LNKSIDTLTHAPD
+151 LNKSITNLKDATDDKT
-164 TAEGDQTIDSEITKL
+164 GDQTIESEIGKL
-179 DAQETGLIARLKKD
+179 DDLIASLKKD
-193 NKALNRVKTALEAAT
+193 NTAFNRLTAAKKAAD
-208 KELNRNLS
+208 KELGRNLS
-216 YTKDDAVRQKL
+216 YKDSGVKQ
-227 QDAVDEANADSTLQN
+227 TLQKAVN
-242 IEDQTLATNQK
+242 DVDATLLNDADQTLATNQK
-253 RDSTAKKLEQALADA
+253 RDSTAETIERALGNMKD
-268 KTKGDEA
+268 KGDET

-290 IQQKDTKAYT
+290 IQQKDGKAYT
-300 PESYKPLDDLL
+300 SESYKPLDDLL
-311 NADFNADDADRV
+311 KADFNADDADRD

-338 LVIAS
+338 LTVAS
-343 WSIDGKTLSKDDAGT
+343 WSIDGKTLTRNDAGA
-358 LTATLDRKTAA
+358 LSATLDRKTAA

-380 STVNLTDTAD
+380 STIALTDTAGT
-390 PFTQEND
+390 FTQD
-397 QLGVGH
+397 DGQLGVGH
-403 VTHTLSGTT
+403 VTHTLAGTT
-412 ADAAKTDVRVTYD
+412 ADGAKAAVNVTYD
-425 VASGTETTVTLD
+425 VTSGTETTVTLD
-437 DGSKTGAI
+437 DGSKTGAA

-457 ANLTGALGKD
+457 ANLTGMLGKD
-467 LDATAATSTTFRL
+467 LDATAATSTTFKL

-486 DGTLGETVTTAPNG
+486 DGTLGETVTTTPNG

-515 HGTPVKIVATLSY
+515 HGTPVKAVATLSY

-551 AVDGLTADMDVN
+551 TVDGLTADMDVN
-563 TLGSVYSAGV
+563 ALGSVYSAGV
-573 QERDLTGDQ
+573 QERGLTGDQ

-648 DKAALAGIKVNGL
+648 DKAALAGIKVNGQ

-672 YIITAGKDE
+672 YTITAGKDE

-733 TADEKFTPA
+733 TADEKFTPV
-742 EPAGQVSKTENP
+742 EPAGQVSKAENP

-784 GGVLSWSSYAGQVV
+784 GGILSWSSYAGQVV

-835 ADTHRAELTGIKVDG
+835 ADTHKAELTGIKVDG
-850 RDVTGF
+850 RNVAGF

-931 LIFILAASAVGSL
+931 LIFLLAAGAVGSL
-944 LGRKRGTAE
+944 LSRRRGTAE